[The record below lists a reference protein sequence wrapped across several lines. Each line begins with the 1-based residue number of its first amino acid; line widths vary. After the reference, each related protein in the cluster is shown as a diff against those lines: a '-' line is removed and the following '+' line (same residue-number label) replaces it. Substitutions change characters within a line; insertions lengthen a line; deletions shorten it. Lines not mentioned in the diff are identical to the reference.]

1 MSVTNVTCKIGDKEI
16 KFETGK
22 LALQAPGAVVVTS
35 GDTNVLVTTVA
46 NETVRE
52 GIDFFP
58 LTVDVEERM
67 YSAGKIPGG
76 FFRREGRQTEKA
88 ILACR
93 LIDRPL
99 RPSFKEGFRC
109 ETQIIATVLSV
120 DNENEYD
127 VLALNAASLGL
138 QLAGVPLDSP
148 IGAVRMSLINDNWV
162 PQASNTELEDSVFD
176 MVIAGN
182 LNEKGEVDIVMVE
195 AGASDNAFEKIDAGS
210 KAPSEELVADGID
223 SSKQFIS
230 ELIAAQAELVSKN
243 DVPVTDW
250 PLVEDFSKEL
260 KSDIEDSYK
269 SEVENITSITD
280 RKERSNKQSELE
292 EQVVEKYINEEED
305 NTKAIKLAFKSL
317 VKNVVRDRVISGG
330 ERLDGRSP
338 TDIREISAEIGLLPT
353 VHGSSLFLRGETQVL
368 NVTTLG
374 MGRLEQMLDTI
385 DTVTS
390 KRYMHH
396 YNFPPYS
403 TGEAYMMRGP
413 KRREIGHGALA
424 EKALVPVIP
433 TKIDF
438 PYTIR
443 VVSEAISSNGSTSQ
457 ASVCASSLSLMAA
470 GVPIREHVAGI
481 AMGLIS
487 KDENYVTLTDILGAE
502 DALGDMDFK
511 VAGTRNVITALQLD
525 MKIEGLPSDVLRKAL
540 NQAMDARHHILDIME
555 DTISTP
561 AESLSGN
568 APRLET
574 VELPKDKIGEVIG
587 PKGKNIRKIEEETG
601 VSVEIDD
608 DGILT
613 LGSTEEDSLAA
624 AKEMVML
631 IIDPPEVEVDTDYDG
646 EVVSVATYGAFI
658 NILPGRDGLLHIS
671 KFHSEKRVKNPEN
684 VLNIGDKIKVHVDS
698 IENGKVSLSLLED
711 LDIPEESIDTGGGN
725 RGNRDSRPRRND
737 RSGRGNSGRGNSGR
751 GNSDRGNRSSRQSDD
766 SSKRKRV
773 SFEDEFEKGI

>member
-1 MSVTNVTCKIGDKEI
+1 MSIDNVKVNIGNAEI
-16 KFETGK
+16 GFETGK
-22 LALQAPGAVVVTS
+22 LALQAPGSVVVTS
-35 GDTNVLVTTVA
+35 GDTTVLVTTVA
-46 NETVRE
+46 NKSVRD

-99 RPSFKEGFRC
+99 RPSFKDGFRC

-127 VLALNAASLGL
+127 ILALNAASLGL
-138 QLAGVPLDSP
+138 QLAGVPLESAV
-148 IGAVRMSLINDNWV
+148 GAVRMSLINDNWV
-162 PQASNTELEDSVFD
+162 VQATNTELEESVFD
-176 MVIAGN
+176 MVVAGS
-182 LNEKGEVDIVMVE
+182 LNPKGEIDIVMVE
-195 AGASDNAFEKIDAGS
+195 AGATDNAFNKIDEGS
-210 KAPSEELVADGID
+210 AAPSENIVADGID
-223 SSKQFIS
+223 MSKEFIS
-230 ELIAAQAELVSKN
+230 KLIEAQKELVAKR
-243 DVPVTDW
+243 DVPEVDW
-250 PLVEDFSKEL
+250 PIIEDYSEEL
-260 KSDIEDSYK
+260 KSQISEAFGSDIE
-269 SEVENITSITD
+269 TAMAITD
-280 RKERSNKQSELE
+280 RSERSEKQSELE
-292 EQVVEKYINEEED
+292 EQAVEKFLDEEDD
-305 NTKAIKLAFKSL
+305 NTKAIKLAFKSI
-317 VKNVVRDRVISGG
+317 VKNTVRDRVLSGG
-330 ERLDGRSP
+330 ARLDGRTP
-338 TDIREISAEIGLLPT
+338 TDIRNISAEINLLPT

-374 MGRLEQMLDTI
+374 MSRLEQMLDTI

-403 TGEAYMMRGP
+403 TGEAYPMRGP

-433 TKIDF
+433 PKVDF

-487 KDENYVTLTDILGAE
+487 KDDTYVTLTDILGAE

-525 MKIEGLPSDVLRKAL
+525 MKIEGLPADVLRKAL

-555 DTISTP
+555 DTIAEP

-574 VELPKDKIGEVIG
+574 IELPKDKIGEVIG
-587 PKGKNIRKIEEETG
+587 PKGKNIKKIEEETG
-601 VSVEIDD
+601 CSVEIDD

-613 LGSTEEDSLAA
+613 LGSTEEEAIAA
-624 AKEMVML
+624 GKEMVML
-631 IIDPPEVEVDTDYDG
+631 IIDPPEAEVGAEYDG

-658 NILPGRDGLLHIS
+658 NILPGRDGLLHVS
-671 KFHSEKRVKNPEN
+671 KFHSSKRVNNTEA
-684 VLNIGDKIKVHVDS
+684 VVSVGDKIKVNVDS
-698 IENGKVSLSLLED
+698 IENGKVSLSPVED
-711 LDIPEESIDTGGGN
+711 LEIPEEAEGGDSKNSRDRKPSRSRNGN
-725 RGNRDSRPRRND
+725 RNGRDKK
-737 RSGRGNSGRGNSGR
+737 
-751 GNSDRGNRSSRQSDD
+751 SDNGGKSSN
-766 SSKRKRV
+766 RKRV
-773 SFEDEFEKGI
+773 SFEDEFEKGL

>member
-67 YSAGKIPGG
+67 YAAGKIPGG

-182 LNEKGEVDIVMVE
+182 LNDKGEVDIVMVE

-243 DVPVTDW
+243 EVPVIDW
-250 PLVEDFSKEL
+250 PLIEDFSKEL

-305 NTKAIKLAFKSL
+305 NTKEIKLAFKSL

-433 TKIDF
+433 NKIDF

-540 NQAMDARHHILDIME
+540 SQAMDARHHILDIME
-555 DTISTP
+555 DTISEP

-725 RGNRDSRPRRND
+725 RGNRDSRPKRND
-737 RSGRGNSGRGNSGR
+737 RSGRGNSGK
-751 GNSDRGNRSSRQSDD
+751 GNRSSRQSND

>member
-1 MSVTNVTCKIGDKEI
+1 MSVTNVTCKIGEKEI

-35 GDTNVLVTTVA
+35 GETNVLVTTVA

-99 RPSFKEGFRC
+99 RPSFNDGFRC

-127 VLALNAASLGL
+127 VLSLNAASLGL

-148 IGAVRMSLINDNWV
+148 VGAVRMSLINDNWV
-162 PQASNTELEDSVFD
+162 VQATNSEMEESVFD

-182 LNEKGEVDIVMVE
+182 LNENNDVDIVMVE
-195 AGASDNAFEKIDAGS
+195 AGATETAFDKIDSGS
-210 KAPSEELVADGID
+210 TTPTEDIVADGID
-223 SSKQFIS
+223 KSKEYIS
-230 ELIAAQAELVSKN
+230 ELIKAQAELVSQN
-243 DVPVTDW
+243 EVPEIDW
-250 PLVEDFSKEL
+250 PLIEDYTPEL
-260 KSDIEDSYK
+260 LSELEESYKSDIET
-269 SEVENITSITD
+269 ITSITD
-280 RKERSNKQSELE
+280 RKERSTKQAELE
-292 EQVVEKYINEEED
+292 ESAVEKYLNEEED
-305 NTKAIKLAFKSL
+305 NSKAIKLAFKSI

-330 ERLDGRSP
+330 ARLDGRTP
-338 TDIREISAEIGLLPT
+338 TDIRNISAEIDLLPT

-433 TKIDF
+433 TKVDF

-487 KDENYVTLTDILGAE
+487 KEDNYVTLTDILGAE

-511 VAGTRNVITALQLD
+511 VAGTRNMITALQLD

-555 DTISTP
+555 DTIAEP

-574 VELPKDKIGEVIG
+574 IELPKDKIGEVIG
-587 PKGKNIRKIEEETG
+587 PKGKNIKKIEEETG
-601 VSVEIDD
+601 CSVEIDD

-613 LGSTEEDSLAA
+613 LGSTEEEAIAA
-624 AKEMVML
+624 GKEMVMM
-631 IIDPPEVEVDTDYDG
+631 IIDPPEAEVGAEYDG
-646 EVVSVATYGAFI
+646 EIVSVATYGAFV
-658 NILPGRDGLLHIS
+658 NILPGRDGLLHVS
-671 KFHSEKRVKNPEN
+671 KFHSSKRVNNTEA
-684 VLNIGDKIKVHVDS
+684 VVSVGDKVKVKVDS
-698 IENGKVSLSLLED
+698 IENGKVSLSPVED
-711 LDIPEESIDTGGGN
+711 LEVPDDAVGDGNNKSNDRRPPRNKSNNRNN
-725 RGNRDSRPRRND
+725 RGERKPKN
-737 RSGRGNSGRGNSGR
+737 GGK
-751 GNSDRGNRSSRQSDD
+751 SSN
-766 SSKRKRV
+766 RKRV
-773 SFEDEFEKGI
+773 SFEDEFEKGL

>member
-1 MSVTNVTCKIGDKEI
+1 MSIDNVKVNIGNSEI
-16 KFETGK
+16 AFETGK
-22 LALQAPGAVVVTS
+22 LAIQAPGSVVVTS

-46 NETVRE
+46 NKSVRD

-127 VLALNAASLGL
+127 ILALNAASLGL
-138 QLAGVPLDSP
+138 QLAGVPLESAV
-148 IGAVRMSLINDNWV
+148 GAVRMSLINDNWV
-162 PQASNTELEDSVFD
+162 VQATNSELEESVFD
-176 MVIAGN
+176 MVVAGS
-182 LNEKGEVDIVMVE
+182 LNSNGEVDIVMVE
-195 AGASDNAFEKIDAGS
+195 AGATDNALNKIDEGS
-210 KAPSEELVADGID
+210 TAPSENVVADGID
-223 SSKQFIS
+223 ASKEYIGK
-230 ELIAAQAELVSKN
+230 LIEAQKELVSKREI
-243 DVPVTDW
+243 PQIEW
-250 PLVEDFSKEL
+250 PIVEDYSEEL
-260 KSDIEDSYK
+260 KKQINDDLGSDIE
-269 SEVENITSITD
+269 TAMALTD
-280 RKERSNKQSELE
+280 RAERSEKQGQLE
-292 EQVVEKYINEEED
+292 EQAIEKYLNEDED
-305 NTKAIKLAFKSL
+305 NTKAIKLAFKSI
-317 VKNVVRDRVISGG
+317 VKNTVRDRVLSGG
-330 ERLDGRSP
+330 ARLDGRTP
-338 TDIREISAEIGLLPT
+338 TDIRNISAEIDLLPT

-374 MGRLEQMLDTI
+374 MSRLEQMLDTI

-403 TGEAYMMRGP
+403 TGEAYPMRGP

-424 EKALVPVIP
+424 EKALIPVIP
-433 TKIDF
+433 PKVDF

-470 GVPIREHVAGI
+470 GVPIKEHVAGI

-487 KDENYVTLTDILGAE
+487 KDDTYVTLTDILGAE

-525 MKIEGLPSDVLRKAL
+525 MKIEGLPADVLRKAL

-555 DTISTP
+555 DTISEP

-574 VELPKDKIGEVIG
+574 IELPKDKIGEVIG
-587 PKGKNIRKIEEETG
+587 PKGKNIKKIEEETG
-601 VSVEIDD
+601 CSVEIDD

-613 LGSTEEDSLAA
+613 LGSTEEEAIAA
-624 AKEMVML
+624 GKEMVML
-631 IIDPPEVEVDTDYDG
+631 IIDPPEAEVGAQYDG
-646 EVVSVATYGAFI
+646 EVVSVATYGAFV
-658 NILPGRDGLLHIS
+658 NILPGRDGLLHVS
-671 KFHSEKRVKNPEN
+671 KFHSSKRVNNTEA
-684 VLNIGDKIKVHVDS
+684 VVSVGDKIKVNVDS
-698 IENGKVSLSLLED
+698 IENGKVSLSPVED
-711 LDIPEESIDTGGGN
+711 LEIPEEAEGGDSKNSRDRKPSRSKNGN
-725 RGNRDSRPRRND
+725 RNGRDKKPGNN
-737 RSGRGNSGRGNSGR
+737 GK
-751 GNSDRGNRSSRQSDD
+751 SSN
-766 SSKRKRV
+766 RKRV
-773 SFEDEFEKGI
+773 SFEDEFEKGL

>member
-1 MSVTNVTCKIGDKEI
+1 MSVTNITCEIGDKTI

-22 LALQAPGAVVVTS
+22 LALQAPGAVVATS

-46 NETVRE
+46 NKTVRD

-67 YSAGKIPGG
+67 YAAGKIPGG

-99 RPSFKEGFRC
+99 RPSFADGFRC

-127 VLALNAASLGL
+127 ILSLNAASLGL
-138 QLAGVPLDSP
+138 QLAGVPLESP
-148 IGAVRMSLINDNWV
+148 VGAVRMSLINDNWV
-162 PQASNTELEDSVFD
+162 VQATNSEQEESIFD
-176 MVIAGN
+176 MVVAGK
-182 LNEKGEVDIVMVE
+182 LNANNEVDIVMVE
-195 AGASDNAFEKIDAGS
+195 AGATDNSFEKIDAGS
-210 KAPSEELVADGID
+210 VAPSENIVADGID
-223 SSKQFIS
+223 MSKDFIAT
-230 ELIAAQAELVSKN
+230 LINAQKELVAMN
-243 DVPVTDW
+243 DVPVVEW
-250 PLVEDFSKEL
+250 PLVEDYSTEL
-260 KSDIEDSYK
+260 KTSIDTAYQGKVE
-269 SEVENITSITD
+269 EVMAITD
-280 RKERSNKQSELE
+280 RSERSEKQSELQDMVLE
-292 EQVVEKYINEEED
+292 EFTNEEGN

-317 VKNVVRDRVISGG
+317 VKTVVRDRVIDGG
-330 ERLDGRSP
+330 PRLDGRTP
-338 TDIREISAEIGLLPT
+338 TDIRNISAEINLLPM

-374 MGRLEQMLDTI
+374 MSRLEQMLDTI

-424 EKALVPVIP
+424 EKAMIPVIP
-433 TKIDF
+433 VKVDF

-487 KDENYVTLTDILGAE
+487 KDDNYVTLTDILGAE

-511 VAGTRNVITALQLD
+511 VAGTRGVITALQLD

-540 NQAMDARHHILDIME
+540 TQAMDARHHILDIME
-555 DTISTP
+555 DAISEP
-561 AESLSGN
+561 ADKLSGN

-613 LGSTEEDSLAA
+613 LGSTEEEGLAA

-646 EVVSVATYGAFI
+646 EVVSIATYGAFI

-671 KFHSEKRVKNPEN
+671 KFHSEKRVSNPEN
-684 VLNIGDKIKVHVDS
+684 ILSAGDKIKVHVDS
-698 IENGKVSLSLLED
+698 IENGKISLSLLED
-711 LDIPEESIDTGGGN
+711 LEIPEESVDKGGSRKDSKRPDN
-725 RGNRDSRPRRND
+725 RRRND
-737 RSGRGNSGRGNSGR
+737 RPN
-751 GNSDRGNRSSRQSDD
+751 NRNRNDKPREEKPSND
-766 SSKRKRV
+766 SPKRKRV
-773 SFEDEFEKGI
+773 SFEDDFEKGI

>member
-1 MSVTNVTCKIGDKEI
+1 MSIDNVKVDIGKAEI
-16 KFETGK
+16 GFETGK
-22 LALQAPGAVVVTS
+22 LALQVPGSVVVTS
-35 GDTNVLVTTVA
+35 GDTTVLVTTVA
-46 NETVRE
+46 NKSVRD

-99 RPSFKEGFRC
+99 RPSFKDGFRC

-127 VLALNAASLGL
+127 ILALNAASLGL
-138 QLAGVPLDSP
+138 QLAGVPLESAV
-148 IGAVRMSLINDNWV
+148 GAVRMSLINDNWV
-162 PQASNTELEDSVFD
+162 VQATNSELEDSVFD
-176 MVIAGN
+176 MVVAGS
-182 LNEKGEVDIVMVE
+182 LNPKGEIDIVMVE
-195 AGASDNAFEKIDAGS
+195 AGATDNAFAKIDEGS
-210 KAPSEELVADGID
+210 AAPSENIVADGID
-223 SSKQFIS
+223 MSKEFIS
-230 ELIAAQAELVSKN
+230 KLIEAQKELVAKR
-243 DVPVTDW
+243 DVPEIDW
-250 PLVEDFSKEL
+250 PIIEDYSEEL
-260 KSDIEDSYK
+260 KSQISEAFGSDIE
-269 SEVENITSITD
+269 TAMAITD
-280 RKERSNKQSELE
+280 RAERSEKQSELQ
-292 EQVVEKYINEEED
+292 EQAVEKFLDEEDD
-305 NTKAIKLAFKSL
+305 NTKAIKLAFKSI
-317 VKNVVRDRVISGG
+317 VKNTVRDRVLSGG
-330 ERLDGRSP
+330 ARLDGRTP
-338 TDIREISAEIGLLPT
+338 TDIRNISAEINLLPT

-374 MGRLEQMLDTI
+374 MSRLEQMLDTI

-403 TGEAYMMRGP
+403 TGEAYPMRGP

-424 EKALVPVIP
+424 EKALVPVVP
-433 TKIDF
+433 PKVDF

-487 KDENYVTLTDILGAE
+487 KDDTYVTLTDILGAE

-525 MKIEGLPSDVLRKAL
+525 MKIEGLPADVLRKAL

-555 DTISTP
+555 DTIAEP

-574 VELPKDKIGEVIG
+574 IELPKDKIGEVIG
-587 PKGKNIRKIEEETG
+587 PKGKNIKKIEEETG
-601 VSVEIDD
+601 CSVEIDD

-613 LGSTEEDSLAA
+613 LGSTEEEAIAA
-624 AKEMVML
+624 GKEMVMM
-631 IIDPPEVEVDTDYDG
+631 IIDPPEAEVGAEYDG
-646 EVVSVATYGAFI
+646 EIVSVATYGAFV
-658 NILPGRDGLLHIS
+658 NILPGRDGLLHVS
-671 KFHSEKRVKNPEN
+671 KFHSSKRVNNTEA
-684 VLNIGDKIKVHVDS
+684 VVSVGDKVKVKVDS
-698 IENGKVSLSLLED
+698 IENGKVSLSPVED
-711 LDIPEESIDTGGGN
+711 LEVPDDAVGDGNNKSNDRRPPRNKSNNRNN
-725 RGNRDSRPRRND
+725 RGERKPKN
-737 RSGRGNSGRGNSGR
+737 GGK
-751 GNSDRGNRSSRQSDD
+751 SSN
-766 SSKRKRV
+766 RKRV
-773 SFEDEFEKGI
+773 SFEDEFEKGL

>member
-1 MSVTNVTCKIGDKEI
+1 MSIDNVKVNIGNAEI
-16 KFETGK
+16 GFETGK
-22 LALQAPGAVVVTS
+22 LALQAPGSVVVTS
-35 GDTNVLVTTVA
+35 GDTTVLVTTVA
-46 NETVRE
+46 NKSVRD

-99 RPSFKEGFRC
+99 RPSFKDGFRC

-127 VLALNAASLGL
+127 ILALNAASLGL
-138 QLAGVPLDSP
+138 QLAGVPLESAV
-148 IGAVRMSLINDNWV
+148 GAVRMSLINDNWV
-162 PQASNTELEDSVFD
+162 VQATNTELEESVFD
-176 MVIAGN
+176 MVVAGS
-182 LNEKGEVDIVMVE
+182 LNPKGEIDIVMVE
-195 AGASDNAFEKIDAGS
+195 AGATDNAFNKIDEGS
-210 KAPSEELVADGID
+210 AAPSENIVADGID
-223 SSKQFIS
+223 MSKEFIAK
-230 ELIAAQAELVSKN
+230 LIEAQKELVAKR
-243 DVPVTDW
+243 DVPEIDW
-250 PLVEDFSKEL
+250 PIVEDYSEEL
-260 KSDIEDSYK
+260 KSQISEAFGSDIEAAMAL
-269 SEVENITSITD
+269 TD
-280 RKERSNKQSELE
+280 RAERSEKQSELQE
-292 EQVVEKYINEEED
+292 LAVEKFLDEEDD
-305 NTKAIKLAFKSL
+305 NTKAIKLAFKSI
-317 VKNVVRDRVISGG
+317 VKNTVRDRVLSGG
-330 ERLDGRSP
+330 ARLDGRTP
-338 TDIREISAEIGLLPT
+338 TDIRNISAEINLLPT

-374 MGRLEQMLDTI
+374 MSRLEQMLDTI

-403 TGEAYMMRGP
+403 TGEAYPMRGP

-433 TKIDF
+433 PKVDF

-487 KDENYVTLTDILGAE
+487 KDDTYVTLTDILGAE

-525 MKIEGLPSDVLRKAL
+525 MKIEGLPADVLRKAL

-555 DTISTP
+555 DTIAEP

-574 VELPKDKIGEVIG
+574 IELPKDKIGEVIG
-587 PKGKNIRKIEEETG
+587 PKGKNIKKIEEETG
-601 VSVEIDD
+601 CSVEIDD

-613 LGSTEEDSLAA
+613 LGSTEEEAIAA
-624 AKEMVML
+624 GKEMVML
-631 IIDPPEVEVDTDYDG
+631 IIDPPEAEVGAEYDG
-646 EVVSVATYGAFI
+646 EVVSVATYGAFV
-658 NILPGRDGLLHIS
+658 NILPGRDGLLHVS
-671 KFHSEKRVKNPEN
+671 KFHSTKRVNNTES
-684 VLNIGDKIKVHVDS
+684 VVTVGDKIKVKVDS
-698 IENGKVSLSLLED
+698 IENGKVSLSPVED
-711 LDIPEESIDTGGGN
+711 LDVPDDAVSEGNNKSNDRRPPRNRSNNRNN
-725 RGNRDSRPRRND
+725 RGERN
-737 RSGRGNSGRGNSGR
+737 SKNSGK
-751 GNSDRGNRSSRQSDD
+751 SSN
-766 SSKRKRV
+766 RKRV
-773 SFEDEFEKGI
+773 SFEDDFEKGL

>member
-1 MSVTNVTCKIGDKEI
+1 MSIDNVKVNIGNAEI
-16 KFETGK
+16 GFETGK
-22 LALQAPGAVVVTS
+22 LALQAPGSVVVTS
-35 GDTNVLVTTVA
+35 GDTTVLVTTVA
-46 NETVRE
+46 NKSVRD

-99 RPSFKEGFRC
+99 RPSFKDGFRC

-127 VLALNAASLGL
+127 ILALNAASLGL
-138 QLAGVPLDSP
+138 QLAGVPLESAV
-148 IGAVRMSLINDNWV
+148 GAVRMSLINDNWV
-162 PQASNTELEDSVFD
+162 VQATNTELEESVFD
-176 MVIAGN
+176 MVVAGS
-182 LNEKGEVDIVMVE
+182 LNPKGEIDIVMVE
-195 AGASDNAFEKIDAGS
+195 AGATDNAFNKIDEGS
-210 KAPSEELVADGID
+210 AAPSENIVADGID
-223 SSKQFIS
+223 MSKEFIAK
-230 ELIAAQAELVSKN
+230 LIEAQKELVAKR
-243 DVPVTDW
+243 DVPEIDW
-250 PLVEDFSKEL
+250 PIIEDYSEEL
-260 KSDIEDSYK
+260 KSQISEAFGSDIEAAMA
-269 SEVENITSITD
+269 ITD
-280 RKERSNKQSELE
+280 RAERSEKQSELQ
-292 EQVVEKYINEEED
+292 EQAVEKFLDEEDD
-305 NTKAIKLAFKSL
+305 NTKAIKLAFKSI
-317 VKNVVRDRVISGG
+317 VKNTVRDRVLSGG
-330 ERLDGRSP
+330 ARLDGRTP
-338 TDIREISAEIGLLPT
+338 TDIRNISAEINLLPT

-374 MGRLEQMLDTI
+374 MSRLEQMLDTI

-403 TGEAYMMRGP
+403 TGEAYPMRGP

-424 EKALVPVIP
+424 EKALVPVVP
-433 TKIDF
+433 PKVDF

-487 KDENYVTLTDILGAE
+487 KDDTYVTLTDILGAE

-525 MKIEGLPSDVLRKAL
+525 MKIEGLPADVLRKAL

-555 DTISTP
+555 DTIAEP

-574 VELPKDKIGEVIG
+574 IELPKDKIGEVIG
-587 PKGKNIRKIEEETG
+587 PKGKNIKKIEEETG
-601 VSVEIDD
+601 CSVEIDD

-613 LGSTEEDSLAA
+613 LGSTEEEAIAA
-624 AKEMVML
+624 GKEMVMM
-631 IIDPPEVEVDTDYDG
+631 IIDPPEAEVGAEYDG
-646 EVVSVATYGAFI
+646 EIVSVATYGAFV
-658 NILPGRDGLLHIS
+658 NILPGRDGLLHVS
-671 KFHSEKRVKNPEN
+671 KFHSSKRVNNTEA
-684 VLNIGDKIKVHVDS
+684 VVSVGDKVKVKVDS
-698 IENGKVSLSLLED
+698 IENGKVSLSPVED
-711 LDIPEESIDTGGGN
+711 LEVPDDAVGDGNNKSNDRRPPRNKSNNRNN
-725 RGNRDSRPRRND
+725 RGERKPKN
-737 RSGRGNSGRGNSGR
+737 GGK
-751 GNSDRGNRSSRQSDD
+751 SSN
-766 SSKRKRV
+766 RKRV
-773 SFEDEFEKGI
+773 SFEDEFEKGL

>member
-1 MSVTNVTCKIGDKEI
+1 MSIDNVKVDIGKAEI
-16 KFETGK
+16 GFETGK
-22 LALQAPGAVVVTS
+22 LALQAPGSVVVTS
-35 GDTNVLVTTVA
+35 GDTTVLVTTVA
-46 NETVRE
+46 NKSVRD

-99 RPSFKEGFRC
+99 RPSFKDGFRC

-127 VLALNAASLGL
+127 ILALNAASLGL
-138 QLAGVPLDSP
+138 QLAGVPLESAV
-148 IGAVRMSLINDNWV
+148 GAVRMSLINDNWV
-162 PQASNTELEDSVFD
+162 VQATNSELEDSVFD
-176 MVIAGN
+176 MVVAGS
-182 LNEKGEVDIVMVE
+182 LNPKGEIDIVMVE
-195 AGASDNAFEKIDAGS
+195 AGATDNAFAKIDEGS
-210 KAPSEELVADGID
+210 AAPSENIVADGID
-223 SSKQFIS
+223 MSKEFIS
-230 ELIAAQAELVSKN
+230 KLIEAQKELVAKR
-243 DVPVTDW
+243 DVPEIDW
-250 PLVEDFSKEL
+250 PIIEDYSEEL
-260 KSDIEDSYK
+260 KSQISEAFGSDIE
-269 SEVENITSITD
+269 TAMAITD
-280 RKERSNKQSELE
+280 RSERSEKQSELQ
-292 EQVVEKYINEEED
+292 EQAVEKFLDEEDD
-305 NTKAIKLAFKSL
+305 NTKAIKLAFKSI
-317 VKNVVRDRVISGG
+317 VKNTVRDRVLSGG
-330 ERLDGRSP
+330 ARLDGRTP
-338 TDIREISAEIGLLPT
+338 TDIRNISAEINLLPT

-374 MGRLEQMLDTI
+374 MSRLEQMLDTI

-403 TGEAYMMRGP
+403 TGEAYPMRGP

-424 EKALVPVIP
+424 EKALVPVVP
-433 TKIDF
+433 PKVDF

-487 KDENYVTLTDILGAE
+487 KDDTYVTLTDILGAE

-525 MKIEGLPSDVLRKAL
+525 MKIEGLPADVLRKAL

-555 DTISTP
+555 DTIAEP

-574 VELPKDKIGEVIG
+574 IELPKDKIGEVIG
-587 PKGKNIRKIEEETG
+587 PKGKNIKKIEEETG
-601 VSVEIDD
+601 CSVEIDD

-613 LGSTEEDSLAA
+613 LGSTE
-624 AKEMVML
+624 V
-631 IIDPPEVEVDTDYDG
+631 
-646 EVVSVATYGAFI
+646 
-658 NILPGRDGLLHIS
+658 
-671 KFHSEKRVKNPEN
+671 
-684 VLNIGDKIKVHVDS
+684 
-698 IENGKVSLSLLED
+698 
-711 LDIPEESIDTGGGN
+711 
-725 RGNRDSRPRRND
+725 
-737 RSGRGNSGRGNSGR
+737 RSYSCW
-751 GNSDRGNRSSRQSDD
+751 
-766 SSKRKRV
+766 
-773 SFEDEFEKGI
+773 

>member
-1 MSVTNVTCKIGDKEI
+1 MSIDNVKVSIGNSEI
-16 KFETGK
+16 AFETGK
-22 LALQAPGAVVVTS
+22 LALQAPGSVVVTS
-35 GDTNVLVTTVA
+35 GETNVLVTTVS
-46 NETVRE
+46 NKSVRE

-99 RPSFKEGFRC
+99 RPSFKDGFRC

-127 VLALNAASLGL
+127 ILALNAASLGL
-138 QLAGVPLDSP
+138 QLAGVPLESAV
-148 IGAVRMSLINDNWV
+148 GAVRMSLINDNWV
-162 PQASNTELEDSVFD
+162 VQATNTEIEDSVFD
-176 MVIAGN
+176 MVVAGS
-182 LNEKGEVDIVMVE
+182 LNTKGEVDIVMVE
-195 AGASDNAFEKIDAGS
+195 AGASDDAFEKIDNGS
-210 KAPSEELVADGID
+210 TAPSENTVADGID
-223 SSKQFIS
+223 LSKEYILK
-230 ELIAAQAELVSKN
+230 LIEAQKELVSKR
-243 DVPVTDW
+243 DIPVVDW
-250 PLVEDFSKEL
+250 PIVEDYSEEL
-260 KSDIEDSYK
+260 KNKITDEY
-269 SEVENITSITD
+269 SEKVDSITALTD
-280 RKERSNKQSELE
+280 RSERSEKQSELE
-292 EQVVEKYINEEED
+292 EEVIEKFLDDETD

-317 VKNVVRDRVISGG
+317 VKSTIRNRVLTGG
-330 ERLDGRSP
+330 PRLDGRTP
-338 TDIREISAEIGLLPT
+338 TDIRNISAEIDLLPT

-374 MGRLEQMLDTI
+374 MSRLEQMLDTI

-403 TGEAYMMRGP
+403 TGEAYPMRGP

-433 TKIDF
+433 PKIDF

-487 KDENYVTLTDILGAE
+487 KDDTYVTLTDILGAE

-525 MKIEGLPSDVLRKAL
+525 MKIEGLPSDVLRGAL

-555 DTISTP
+555 DTIAEP
-561 AESLSGN
+561 AENLSGN

-574 VELPKDKIGEVIG
+574 IELPKDKIGEVIG

-601 VSVEIDD
+601 CSVEIDD

-613 LGSTEEDSLAA
+613 LGSTEEDAIAA
-624 AKEMVML
+624 GKEMVML
-631 IIDPPEVEVDTDYDG
+631 IIDPPEAEVGAEYDG
-646 EVVSVATYGAFI
+646 EVVSVATYGAFV
-658 NILPGRDGLLHIS
+658 NILPGRDGLLHVS
-671 KFHSEKRVKNPEN
+671 KFHSSKRVNNTEAVVKN
-684 VLNIGDKIKVHVDS
+684 GDKIKVKVDS
-698 IENGKVSLSLLED
+698 IENGKVSLSPVED
-711 LDIPEESIDTGGGN
+711 LDVPDEAVGESKGKSGDRKPSKPRNGN
-725 RGNRDSRPRRND
+725 RN
-737 RSGRGNSGRGNSGR
+737 
-751 GNSDRGNRSSRQSDD
+751 NRSDKKPENNNK
-766 SSKRKRV
+766 SSNRKRV
-773 SFEDEFEKGI
+773 SFEDEFEKGL

>member
-1 MSVTNVTCKIGDKEI
+1 MSIDNVKVDIGKAEI
-16 KFETGK
+16 GFETGK
-22 LALQAPGAVVVTS
+22 LALQAPGSVVVTS
-35 GDTNVLVTTVA
+35 GDTTVLVTTVA
-46 NETVRE
+46 NKSVRD

-99 RPSFKEGFRC
+99 RPSFKDGFRC

-127 VLALNAASLGL
+127 ILALNAASLGL
-138 QLAGVPLDSP
+138 QLAGVPLESAV
-148 IGAVRMSLINDNWV
+148 GAVRMSLINDNWV
-162 PQASNTELEDSVFD
+162 VQATNSELEDSVFD
-176 MVIAGN
+176 MVVAGS
-182 LNEKGEVDIVMVE
+182 LNPKGEIDIVMVE
-195 AGASDNAFEKIDAGS
+195 AGATDNAFAKIDEGS
-210 KAPSEELVADGID
+210 AAPSENIVADGID
-223 SSKQFIS
+223 MSKEFIAK
-230 ELIAAQAELVSKN
+230 LIEAQKELVAKR
-243 DVPVTDW
+243 DVPEIDW
-250 PLVEDFSKEL
+250 PIIEDYSEEL
-260 KSDIEDSYK
+260 KSQISEAFGSDIE
-269 SEVENITSITD
+269 TAMAITD
-280 RKERSNKQSELE
+280 RAERSEKQSELQE
-292 EQVVEKYINEEED
+292 LAVEKFLDEEDD
-305 NTKAIKLAFKSL
+305 NTKAIKLAFKSI
-317 VKNVVRDRVISGG
+317 VKNTVRDRVLSGG
-330 ERLDGRSP
+330 ARLDGRTP
-338 TDIREISAEIGLLPT
+338 TDIRNISAEINLLPT

-374 MGRLEQMLDTI
+374 MSRLEQMLDTI

-403 TGEAYMMRGP
+403 TGEAYPMRGP

-424 EKALVPVIP
+424 EKALVPVVP
-433 TKIDF
+433 PKVDF

-487 KDENYVTLTDILGAE
+487 KDDTYVTLTDILGAE

-525 MKIEGLPSDVLRKAL
+525 MKIEGLPADVLRKAL

-555 DTISTP
+555 DTIAEP

-574 VELPKDKIGEVIG
+574 IELPKDKIGEVIG
-587 PKGKNIRKIEEETG
+587 PKGKNIKKIEEETG
-601 VSVEIDD
+601 CSVEIDD

-613 LGSTEEDSLAA
+613 LGSTEEEAIAA
-624 AKEMVML
+624 GKEMVMM
-631 IIDPPEVEVDTDYDG
+631 IIDPPEAEVGAEYDG
-646 EVVSVATYGAFI
+646 EIVSVATYGAFV
-658 NILPGRDGLLHIS
+658 NILPGRDGLLHVS
-671 KFHSEKRVKNPEN
+671 KFHSSKRVNNTEA
-684 VLNIGDKIKVHVDS
+684 VVSVGDKVKVKVDS
-698 IENGKVSLSLLED
+698 IENGKVSLSPVED
-711 LDIPEESIDTGGGN
+711 LEVPDDAVGDGN
-725 RGNRDSRPRRND
+725 NKSND
-737 RSGRGNSGRGNSGR
+737 RRPLRNKSNNRNKRGERKPKNGGK
-751 GNSDRGNRSSRQSDD
+751 SSN
-766 SSKRKRV
+766 RKRV
-773 SFEDEFEKGI
+773 SFEDEFEKGL

>member
-1 MSVTNVTCKIGDKEI
+1 MSIDNVKVDIGKAEI
-16 KFETGK
+16 GFETGK
-22 LALQAPGAVVVTS
+22 LALQAPGSVVVTS
-35 GDTNVLVTTVA
+35 GDTTVLVTTVA
-46 NETVRE
+46 NKSVRD

-99 RPSFKEGFRC
+99 RPSFKDGFRC

-127 VLALNAASLGL
+127 ILALNAASLGL
-138 QLAGVPLDSP
+138 QLAGVPLESAV
-148 IGAVRMSLINDNWV
+148 GAVRMSLINDNWV
-162 PQASNTELEDSVFD
+162 VQATNSELEDSVFD
-176 MVIAGN
+176 MVVAGS
-182 LNEKGEVDIVMVE
+182 LNPKGEIDIVMVE
-195 AGASDNAFEKIDAGS
+195 AGATDNAFAKIDEGS
-210 KAPSEELVADGID
+210 AAPSENIVADGID
-223 SSKQFIS
+223 MSKEFIS
-230 ELIAAQAELVSKN
+230 KLIEAQKELVAKR
-243 DVPVTDW
+243 DLPEIDW
-250 PLVEDFSKEL
+250 PIIEDYSEEL
-260 KSDIEDSYK
+260 KSQISEAFGSDIEAAMA
-269 SEVENITSITD
+269 ITD
-280 RKERSNKQSELE
+280 RAERSEKQSELQ
-292 EQVVEKYINEEED
+292 EQAVEKFLDEEDD
-305 NTKAIKLAFKSL
+305 NTKAIKLAFKSI
-317 VKNVVRDRVISGG
+317 VKNTVRDRVLSGG
-330 ERLDGRSP
+330 ARLDGRTP
-338 TDIREISAEIGLLPT
+338 TDIRNISAEINLLPT

-374 MGRLEQMLDTI
+374 MSRLEQMLDTI

-403 TGEAYMMRGP
+403 TGEAYPMRGP

-424 EKALVPVIP
+424 EKALVPVVP
-433 TKIDF
+433 PKVDF

-487 KDENYVTLTDILGAE
+487 KDDTYVTLTDILGAE

-525 MKIEGLPSDVLRKAL
+525 MKIEGLPADVLRKAL

-555 DTISTP
+555 DTIAEP

-574 VELPKDKIGEVIG
+574 IELPKDKIGEVIG
-587 PKGKNIRKIEEETG
+587 PKGKNIKKIEEETG
-601 VSVEIDD
+601 CSVEIDD

-613 LGSTEEDSLAA
+613 LGSTEEEAIAA
-624 AKEMVML
+624 GKEMVMM
-631 IIDPPEVEVDTDYDG
+631 IIDPPEAEVGAEYDG
-646 EVVSVATYGAFI
+646 EIVSVATYGAFV
-658 NILPGRDGLLHIS
+658 NILPGRDGLLHVS
-671 KFHSEKRVKNPEN
+671 KFHSSKRVNNTEA
-684 VLNIGDKIKVHVDS
+684 VVSVGDKVKVKVDS
-698 IENGKVSLSLLED
+698 IENGKVSLSPVED
-711 LDIPEESIDTGGGN
+711 LEVPDDAVGDGNNKSNDRRPPRNKSNNRNN
-725 RGNRDSRPRRND
+725 RGERKPKN
-737 RSGRGNSGRGNSGR
+737 GGK
-751 GNSDRGNRSSRQSDD
+751 SSN
-766 SSKRKRV
+766 RKRV
-773 SFEDEFEKGI
+773 SFEDEFEKGL

>member
-1 MSVTNVTCKIGDKEI
+1 MSIDNVKVDIGKAEI
-16 KFETGK
+16 GFETGK
-22 LALQAPGAVVVTS
+22 LALQAPGSVVVTS
-35 GDTNVLVTTVA
+35 GDTTVLVTTVA
-46 NETVRE
+46 NKSVRD

-99 RPSFKEGFRC
+99 RPSFKDGFRC

-127 VLALNAASLGL
+127 ILALNAASLGL
-138 QLAGVPLDSP
+138 QLAGVPLESAV
-148 IGAVRMSLINDNWV
+148 GAVRMSLINDNWV
-162 PQASNTELEDSVFD
+162 VQATNSELEDSVFD
-176 MVIAGN
+176 MVVAGS
-182 LNEKGEVDIVMVE
+182 LNPKGEIDIVMVE
-195 AGASDNAFEKIDAGS
+195 AGATDNAFAKIDEGS
-210 KAPSEELVADGID
+210 AAPSENIVADGID
-223 SSKQFIS
+223 MSKEFIS
-230 ELIAAQAELVSKN
+230 KLIEAQQELVAKR
-243 DVPVTDW
+243 DVPEIDW
-250 PLVEDFSKEL
+250 PIIEDYSEEL
-260 KSDIEDSYK
+260 KSQISEAFGSDIE
-269 SEVENITSITD
+269 TAMAITD
-280 RKERSNKQSELE
+280 RAERSEKQSELQ
-292 EQVVEKYINEEED
+292 EQAVEKFLDEEDD
-305 NTKAIKLAFKSL
+305 NTKAIKLAFKSI
-317 VKNVVRDRVISGG
+317 VKNTVRDRVLSGG
-330 ERLDGRSP
+330 ARLDGRTP
-338 TDIREISAEIGLLPT
+338 TDIRNISAEINLLPT

-374 MGRLEQMLDTI
+374 MSRLEQMLDTI

-403 TGEAYMMRGP
+403 TGEAYPMRGP

-424 EKALVPVIP
+424 EKALVPVVP
-433 TKIDF
+433 PKVDF

-487 KDENYVTLTDILGAE
+487 KDDTYVTLTDILGAE

-525 MKIEGLPSDVLRKAL
+525 MKIEGLPADVLRKAL

-555 DTISTP
+555 DTIAEP

-574 VELPKDKIGEVIG
+574 IELPKDKIGEVIG
-587 PKGKNIRKIEEETG
+587 PKGKNIKKIEEETG
-601 VSVEIDD
+601 CSVEIDD

-613 LGSTEEDSLAA
+613 LGSTEEEAIAA
-624 AKEMVML
+624 GKEMVMM
-631 IIDPPEVEVDTDYDG
+631 IIDPPEAEVGAEYDG
-646 EVVSVATYGAFI
+646 EIVSVATYGAFV
-658 NILPGRDGLLHIS
+658 NILPGRDGLLHVS
-671 KFHSEKRVKNPEN
+671 KFHSSKRVNNTEA
-684 VLNIGDKIKVHVDS
+684 VVSVGDKVKVKVDS
-698 IENGKVSLSLLED
+698 IENGKVSLSPVED
-711 LDIPEESIDTGGGN
+711 LEVPDDAVGDGNNKSNDRRPPRNKSNNRNN
-725 RGNRDSRPRRND
+725 RGERKPKN
-737 RSGRGNSGRGNSGR
+737 GGK
-751 GNSDRGNRSSRQSDD
+751 SSN
-766 SSKRKRV
+766 RKRV
-773 SFEDEFEKGI
+773 SFEDEFEKGL

>member
-1 MSVTNVTCKIGDKEI
+1 MSIDNVKVNIGNAEI
-16 KFETGK
+16 GFETGK
-22 LALQAPGAVVVTS
+22 LALQAPGSAVVTS
-35 GDTNVLVTTVA
+35 GDTTVLVTTVA
-46 NETVRE
+46 NKSVRD

-99 RPSFKEGFRC
+99 RPSFKDGFRC

-127 VLALNAASLGL
+127 ILALNAASLGL
-138 QLAGVPLDSP
+138 QLAGVPLESAV
-148 IGAVRMSLINDNWV
+148 GAVRMSLINDNWV
-162 PQASNTELEDSVFD
+162 VQATNTELEESVFD
-176 MVIAGN
+176 MVVAGS
-182 LNEKGEVDIVMVE
+182 LNPKGEIDIVMVE
-195 AGASDNAFEKIDAGS
+195 AGATDNAFNKIDEGS
-210 KAPSEELVADGID
+210 AAPSENIVADGID
-223 SSKQFIS
+223 MSKEFIAK
-230 ELIAAQAELVSKN
+230 LIEAQKELVAKR
-243 DVPVTDW
+243 DVPEIDW
-250 PLVEDFSKEL
+250 PIVEDYSEEL
-260 KSDIEDSYK
+260 KSQISEAFGSDIEAAMAL
-269 SEVENITSITD
+269 TD
-280 RKERSNKQSELE
+280 RAERSEKQSELQE
-292 EQVVEKYINEEED
+292 LAVEKFLDEEDD
-305 NTKAIKLAFKSL
+305 NTKAIKLAFKSI
-317 VKNVVRDRVISGG
+317 VKNTVRDRVLSGG
-330 ERLDGRSP
+330 ARLDGRTP
-338 TDIREISAEIGLLPT
+338 TDIRNISAEINLLPT

-374 MGRLEQMLDTI
+374 MSRLEQMLDTI

-403 TGEAYMMRGP
+403 TGEAYPMRGP

-433 TKIDF
+433 PKVDF

-487 KDENYVTLTDILGAE
+487 KDETYVTLTDILGAE

-525 MKIEGLPSDVLRKAL
+525 MKIEGLPADVLRKAL

-555 DTISTP
+555 DTIAEP

-574 VELPKDKIGEVIG
+574 IELPKDKIGEVIG
-587 PKGKNIRKIEEETG
+587 PKGKNIKKIEEETG
-601 VSVEIDD
+601 CSVEIDD

-613 LGSTEEDSLAA
+613 LGSTEEEAIAA
-624 AKEMVML
+624 GKEMVML
-631 IIDPPEVEVDTDYDG
+631 IIDPPEAEVGAEYDG
-646 EVVSVATYGAFI
+646 EVVSVATYGAFV
-658 NILPGRDGLLHIS
+658 NILPGRDGLLHVS
-671 KFHSEKRVKNPEN
+671 KFHSTKRVNNTES
-684 VLNIGDKIKVHVDS
+684 VVTVGDKIKVKVDS
-698 IENGKVSLSLLED
+698 IENGKVSLSPVED
-711 LDIPEESIDTGGGN
+711 LDVPDDAVSESNNKSNDRRPPRNRSNNRNN
-725 RGNRDSRPRRND
+725 RGERN
-737 RSGRGNSGRGNSGR
+737 SKNSGK
-751 GNSDRGNRSSRQSDD
+751 SSN
-766 SSKRKRV
+766 RKRV
-773 SFEDEFEKGI
+773 SFEDDFEKGL

>member
-1 MSVTNVTCKIGDKEI
+1 MSIDNVKVDIGKAEI
-16 KFETGK
+16 GFETGK
-22 LALQAPGAVVVTS
+22 LALQAPGSVVVTS
-35 GDTNVLVTTVA
+35 GDTTVLVTTVA
-46 NETVRE
+46 NKSVRD

-99 RPSFKEGFRC
+99 RPSFKDGFRC

-127 VLALNAASLGL
+127 ILALNAASLGL
-138 QLAGVPLDSP
+138 QLAGVPLESAV
-148 IGAVRMSLINDNWV
+148 GAVRMSLINDNWV
-162 PQASNTELEDSVFD
+162 VQATNSELEDSVFD
-176 MVIAGN
+176 MVVAGS
-182 LNEKGEVDIVMVE
+182 LNPKGEIDIVMVE
-195 AGASDNAFEKIDAGS
+195 AGATDNAFAKIDEGS
-210 KAPSEELVADGID
+210 AAPSENIVADGID
-223 SSKQFIS
+223 MSKEFIAK
-230 ELIAAQAELVSKN
+230 LIEAQKELVAKR
-243 DVPVTDW
+243 DVPEIDW
-250 PLVEDFSKEL
+250 PIIEDYSEEL
-260 KSDIEDSYK
+260 KSQISEAFGSDIEAAM
-269 SEVENITSITD
+269 VITD
-280 RKERSNKQSELE
+280 RAERSEKQSELQ
-292 EQVVEKYINEEED
+292 EQAVEKFLDEEDD
-305 NTKAIKLAFKSL
+305 NTKAIKLAFKSI
-317 VKNVVRDRVISGG
+317 VKNTVRDRVLSGG
-330 ERLDGRSP
+330 ARLDGRTP
-338 TDIREISAEIGLLPT
+338 TDIRNISAEINLLPT

-374 MGRLEQMLDTI
+374 MSRLEQMLDTI

-403 TGEAYMMRGP
+403 TGEAYPMRGP

-433 TKIDF
+433 PKVDF

-487 KDENYVTLTDILGAE
+487 KDDTYVTLTDILGAE

-525 MKIEGLPSDVLRKAL
+525 MKIEGLPADVLREAL

-555 DTISTP
+555 DTIAEP

-574 VELPKDKIGEVIG
+574 IELPKDKIGEVIG
-587 PKGKNIRKIEEETG
+587 PKGKNIKKIEEETG
-601 VSVEIDD
+601 CSVEIDD

-613 LGSTEEDSLAA
+613 LGSTEEEALAA
-624 AKEMVML
+624 GKEMVML
-631 IIDPPEVEVDTDYDG
+631 IIDPPEAEVGAEYDG

-658 NILPGRDGLLHIS
+658 NILPGRDGLLHVS
-671 KFHSEKRVKNPEN
+671 RFHSSKRVNNTEA
-684 VLNIGDKIKVHVDS
+684 VVSVGDKFKVTVDS
-698 IENGKVSLSLLED
+698 IENGKVSLSPVED
-711 LDIPEESIDTGGGN
+711 LEIPEEAEGGDSKNSRDRKPSRSRNGN
-725 RGNRDSRPRRND
+725 RNGRDKK
-737 RSGRGNSGRGNSGR
+737 
-751 GNSDRGNRSSRQSDD
+751 SDNGGKSSN
-766 SSKRKRV
+766 RKRV
-773 SFEDEFEKGI
+773 SFEDEFEKGL

>member
-1 MSVTNVTCKIGDKEI
+1 MSIDNVKVDIGKAEI
-16 KFETGK
+16 GFETGK
-22 LALQAPGAVVVTS
+22 LALQAPGSVVVTS
-35 GDTNVLVTTVA
+35 GDTTVLVTTVA
-46 NETVRE
+46 NKSVRD

-99 RPSFKEGFRC
+99 RPSFKDGFRC

-127 VLALNAASLGL
+127 ILALNAASLGL
-138 QLAGVPLDSP
+138 QLAGVPLESAV
-148 IGAVRMSLINDNWV
+148 GAVRMSLINDNWV
-162 PQASNTELEDSVFD
+162 VQATNSELEDSVFD
-176 MVIAGN
+176 MVVAGS
-182 LNEKGEVDIVMVE
+182 LNPKGEIDIVMVE
-195 AGASDNAFEKIDAGS
+195 AGATDNAFAKIDEGS
-210 KAPSEELVADGID
+210 AAPSENIVADGID
-223 SSKQFIS
+223 MSKEFIS
-230 ELIAAQAELVSKN
+230 KLIEAQKELVAMR
-243 DVPVTDW
+243 DVPEIDW
-250 PLVEDFSKEL
+250 PIIEDYSEEL
-260 KSDIEDSYK
+260 KSQISEAFGSDIEAAMA
-269 SEVENITSITD
+269 ITD
-280 RKERSNKQSELE
+280 RAERSEKQSELQ
-292 EQVVEKYINEEED
+292 EQAVEKFLDEEDD
-305 NTKAIKLAFKSL
+305 NTKAIKLAFKSI
-317 VKNVVRDRVISGG
+317 VKNTVRDRVLSGG
-330 ERLDGRSP
+330 ARLDGRTP
-338 TDIREISAEIGLLPT
+338 TDIRNISAEINLLPT

-374 MGRLEQMLDTI
+374 MSRLEQMLDTI

-403 TGEAYMMRGP
+403 TGEAYPMRGP

-424 EKALVPVIP
+424 EKALVPVVP
-433 TKIDF
+433 PKVDF

-487 KDENYVTLTDILGAE
+487 KDDTYVTLTDILGAE

-525 MKIEGLPSDVLRKAL
+525 MKIEGLPADVLRKAL

-555 DTISTP
+555 DTIAEP

-574 VELPKDKIGEVIG
+574 IELPKDKIGEVIG
-587 PKGKNIRKIEEETG
+587 PKGKNIKKIEEETG
-601 VSVEIDD
+601 CSVEIDD

-613 LGSTEEDSLAA
+613 LGSTEEEAIAA
-624 AKEMVML
+624 GKEMVMM
-631 IIDPPEVEVDTDYDG
+631 IIDPPEAEVGAEYDG
-646 EVVSVATYGAFI
+646 EIVSVATYGAFV
-658 NILPGRDGLLHIS
+658 NILPGRDGLLHVS
-671 KFHSEKRVKNPEN
+671 KFHSSKRVNNTEA
-684 VLNIGDKIKVHVDS
+684 VVSVGDKVKVKVDS
-698 IENGKVSLSLLED
+698 IENGKVSLSPVED
-711 LDIPEESIDTGGGN
+711 LEVPDDAVGDGNNKSNDRRPPRNKSNNRNN
-725 RGNRDSRPRRND
+725 RGERKPKN
-737 RSGRGNSGRGNSGR
+737 GGK
-751 GNSDRGNRSSRQSDD
+751 SSN
-766 SSKRKRV
+766 RKRV
-773 SFEDEFEKGI
+773 SFEDEFEKGL

>member
-1 MSVTNVTCKIGDKEI
+1 MSIDNVKVSIGNAEI
-16 KFETGK
+16 GFETGK
-22 LALQAPGAVVVTS
+22 LALQAPGSVVVTS
-35 GDTNVLVTTVA
+35 GETTVLVTTVA
-46 NETVRE
+46 NKTVRD

-99 RPSFKEGFRC
+99 RPSFKDGFRC

-127 VLALNAASLGL
+127 ILALNAASLGL
-138 QLAGVPLDSP
+138 QLAGVPLESAV
-148 IGAVRMSLINDNWV
+148 GAVRMSLINDNWV
-162 PQASNTELEDSVFD
+162 VQATNTELEESVFD
-176 MVIAGN
+176 MVVAGS
-182 LNEKGEVDIVMVE
+182 LNSKGEIDIVMVE
-195 AGASDNAFEKIDAGS
+195 AGATDNAFGKIDEGS
-210 KAPSEELVADGID
+210 AAPSENIVADGID
-223 SSKQFIS
+223 MSKEFIAK
-230 ELIAAQAELVSKN
+230 LIEAQKELVAKR
-243 DVPVTDW
+243 DVPEVDW
-250 PLVEDFSKEL
+250 PIVEDFTEEL
-260 KSDIEDSYK
+260 KSQISEAFGSEIE
-269 SEVENITSITD
+269 TAMALTD
-280 RKERSNKQSELE
+280 RAERSVKQSELE
-292 EQVVEKYINEEED
+292 DQAIVKFLDDQDD
-305 NTKAIKLAFKSL
+305 NTKAIKLAFKSI
-317 VKNVVRDRVISGG
+317 VKNTVRDRVLNGG
-330 ERLDGRSP
+330 ARLDGRTP
-338 TDIREISAEIGLLPT
+338 TDIRNISAEINLLPT

-374 MGRLEQMLDTI
+374 MSRLEQMLDTI

-403 TGEAYMMRGP
+403 TGEAYPMRGP

-424 EKALVPVIP
+424 EKALVPVVP
-433 TKIDF
+433 PKIDF

-487 KDENYVTLTDILGAE
+487 KDDTYVTLTDILGAE

-525 MKIEGLPSDVLRKAL
+525 MKIEGLPADVLRKAL

-555 DTISTP
+555 DTISEP

-574 VELPKDKIGEVIG
+574 IELPKDKIGEVIG

-601 VSVEIDD
+601 CSVEIDD

-613 LGSTEEDSLAA
+613 LGSTEEEAIAA
-624 AKEMVML
+624 GKEMVML
-631 IIDPPEVEVDTDYDG
+631 IIDPPEAEVGAEYEG
-646 EVVSVATYGAFI
+646 EVVSVATYGAFV
-658 NILPGRDGLLHIS
+658 NILPGRDGLLHVS
-671 KFHSEKRVKNPEN
+671 KFHSSKRVNNTEA
-684 VLNIGDKIKVHVDS
+684 VVSVGDKIKVKVDS
-698 IENGKVSLSLLED
+698 IENGKVSLSPVED
-711 LDIPEESIDTGGGN
+711 LEIPEEAEGGESKNSRDRKPSRSRNSN
-725 RGNRDSRPRRND
+725 RNSRDKKSSND
-737 RSGRGNSGRGNSGR
+737 RK
-751 GNSDRGNRSSRQSDD
+751 SSN
-766 SSKRKRV
+766 RKRV
-773 SFEDEFEKGI
+773 SFEDDFEKGL

>member
-1 MSVTNVTCKIGDKEI
+1 MSIDNVKVNIGNSEI
-16 KFETGK
+16 AFETGK
-22 LALQAPGAVVVTS
+22 LAIQAPGSVVVTS

-46 NETVRE
+46 NKSVRD

-127 VLALNAASLGL
+127 ILALNAASLGL
-138 QLAGVPLDSP
+138 QLAGVPLESAV
-148 IGAVRMSLINDNWV
+148 GAVRMSLINDNWV
-162 PQASNTELEDSVFD
+162 VQATNSELEESVFD
-176 MVIAGN
+176 MVVAGS
-182 LNEKGEVDIVMVE
+182 LNSNGEVDIVMVE
-195 AGASDNAFEKIDAGS
+195 AGATDNALDKIEEGS
-210 KAPSEELVADGID
+210 TAPSENIVADGID
-223 SSKQFIS
+223 ASKEYIGK
-230 ELIAAQAELVSKN
+230 LIEAQKELVSKREI
-243 DVPVTDW
+243 PQIEW
-250 PLVEDFSKEL
+250 PIVEDYSEEL
-260 KSDIEDSYK
+260 KKQINDDFASDIEAAMAL
-269 SEVENITSITD
+269 TD
-280 RKERSNKQSELE
+280 RAERSEKQGQLE
-292 EQVVEKYINEEED
+292 EQAIEKYLNEDED
-305 NTKAIKLAFKSL
+305 NSKAIKLAFKSI
-317 VKNVVRDRVISGG
+317 VKNTVRDRVLSGG
-330 ERLDGRSP
+330 ARLDGRTP
-338 TDIREISAEIGLLPT
+338 TDIRNISAEIDLLPT

-374 MGRLEQMLDTI
+374 MSRLEQMLDTI

-403 TGEAYMMRGP
+403 TGEAYPMRGP

-433 TKIDF
+433 PKVDF

-470 GVPIREHVAGI
+470 GVPIKEHVAGI

-487 KDENYVTLTDILGAE
+487 KDDTYVTLTDILGAE

-525 MKIEGLPSDVLRKAL
+525 MKIEGLPADVLRKAL

-555 DTISTP
+555 DTISEP

-574 VELPKDKIGEVIG
+574 IELPKDKIGEVIG
-587 PKGKNIRKIEEETG
+587 PKGKNIKKIEEETG
-601 VSVEIDD
+601 CSVEIDD

-613 LGSTEEDSLAA
+613 LGSTEEEAIAA
-624 AKEMVML
+624 GKEMVML
-631 IIDPPEVEVDTDYDG
+631 IIDPPEAEVGAQYDG
-646 EVVSVATYGAFI
+646 EVVSVATYGAFV
-658 NILPGRDGLLHIS
+658 NILPGRDGLLHVS
-671 KFHSEKRVKNPEN
+671 KFHSSKRVNNTEA
-684 VLNIGDKIKVHVDS
+684 VVSVGDKIKVNVDS
-698 IENGKVSLSLLED
+698 IENGKVSLSPVED
-711 LDIPEESIDTGGGN
+711 LEIPEEADGGDSKNSRDRKPSRSKNGN
-725 RGNRDSRPRRND
+725 RNGRDKKPGNN
-737 RSGRGNSGRGNSGR
+737 GK
-751 GNSDRGNRSSRQSDD
+751 SSN
-766 SSKRKRV
+766 RKRV
-773 SFEDEFEKGI
+773 SFEDEFEKGL

>member
-35 GDTNVLVTTVA
+35 GETNVLVTTVA

-67 YSAGKIPGG
+67 YAAGKIPGG

-292 EQVVEKYINEEED
+292 EKVVEKYINEEED

-751 GNSDRGNRSSRQSDD
+751 GNRSSRQSDD

>member
-22 LALQAPGAVVVTS
+22 LALQAPGSVVVTS

-99 RPSFKEGFRC
+99 RPSFNEGFRC

-127 VLALNAASLGL
+127 VLSLNAASLGL

-148 IGAVRMSLINDNWV
+148 IGAVRMSLINDEWV
-162 PQASNTELEDSVFD
+162 VQATNTEMEESVFD

-195 AGASDNAFEKIDAGS
+195 AGASDDAFSKIDEGS
-210 KAPSEELVADGID
+210 KAPTEDIVADGID
-223 SSKQFIS
+223 ASKEHIA
-230 ELIAAQAELVSKN
+230 ELIKAQDELVSQN
-243 DVPVTDW
+243 DIPSIDW
-250 PLVEDFSKEL
+250 PSVEDFSKDL
-260 KSDIEDSYK
+260 KSEIEESFK
-269 SEVENITSITD
+269 SEVEEVTSITD
-280 RKERSNKQSELE
+280 RKERSNAQSKLE
-292 EQVVEKYINEEED
+292 ATVLEQFLNEEED
-305 NTKAIKLAFKSL
+305 NTKPIQLAFKSV

-330 ERLDGRSP
+330 NRLDGRSP
-338 TDIREISAEIGLLPT
+338 TDIRDISAEINLLPK

-487 KDENYVTLTDILGAE
+487 KDETYVTLTDILGAE

-540 NQAMDARHHILDIME
+540 NQAMDARHHILDVME
-555 DTISTP
+555 DTISEP

-587 PKGKNIRKIEEETG
+587 PKGKNIRKIEDETG

-608 DGILT
+608 EGVLT
-613 LGSTEEDSLAA
+613 LGSTEEESLIA

-631 IIDPPEVEVDTDYDG
+631 IIDPPEVEVGTDYEG
-646 EVVSVATYGAFI
+646 EVVNIATFGAFV
-658 NILPGRDGLLHIS
+658 NLLPGKDGLLHIS
-671 KFHSEKRVKNPEN
+671 KFHSTKRVSDPEK
-684 VLNIGDKIKVHVDS
+684 VLEVGQKLMVHVDS
-698 IENGKVSLSLLED
+698 VEKGRVSLSLKED
-711 LDIPEESIDTGGGN
+711 LDVSGDDKSETKKQGN
-725 RGNRDSRPRRND
+725 NRD
-737 RSGRGNSGRGNSGR
+737 NSN
-751 GNSDRGNRSSRQSDD
+751 ND
-766 SSKRKRV
+766 SSKSRKRV
-773 SFEDEFEKGI
+773 SFEDDFEKGL

>member
-1 MSVTNVTCKIGDKEI
+1 MSIDNVKVDIGKAEI
-16 KFETGK
+16 GFETGK
-22 LALQAPGAVVVTS
+22 LALQAPGSVVVTS
-35 GDTNVLVTTVA
+35 GDTTVLVTTVA
-46 NETVRE
+46 NKSVRD

-99 RPSFKEGFRC
+99 RPSFKDGFRC

-127 VLALNAASLGL
+127 ILALNAASLGL
-138 QLAGVPLDSP
+138 QLAGVPLESAV
-148 IGAVRMSLINDNWV
+148 GAVRMSLINDNWV
-162 PQASNTELEDSVFD
+162 VQATNSELEDSVFD
-176 MVIAGN
+176 MVVAGS
-182 LNEKGEVDIVMVE
+182 LNPKGEIDIVMVE
-195 AGASDNAFEKIDAGS
+195 AGATDNAFAKIDEGS
-210 KAPSEELVADGID
+210 AAPSENIVADGID
-223 SSKQFIS
+223 MSKEFIS
-230 ELIAAQAELVSKN
+230 KLIEAQKELVAKR
-243 DVPVTDW
+243 DVPEIDW
-250 PLVEDFSKEL
+250 PIIEDYPEEL
-260 KSDIEDSYK
+260 KSQISEAFGSDIEAAMA
-269 SEVENITSITD
+269 ITD
-280 RKERSNKQSELE
+280 RAERSEKQSELQ
-292 EQVVEKYINEEED
+292 EQAVEKFLDEEDD
-305 NTKAIKLAFKSL
+305 NTKAIKLAFKSI
-317 VKNVVRDRVISGG
+317 VKNSVRDRVLSGG
-330 ERLDGRSP
+330 ARLDGRTP
-338 TDIREISAEIGLLPT
+338 TDIRNISAEINLLPT

-374 MGRLEQMLDTI
+374 MSRLEQMLDTI

-403 TGEAYMMRGP
+403 TGEAYPMRGP

-424 EKALVPVIP
+424 EKALVPVVP
-433 TKIDF
+433 PKVDF

-487 KDENYVTLTDILGAE
+487 KDDTYVTLTDILGAE

-525 MKIEGLPSDVLRKAL
+525 MKIEGLPADVLRKAL

-555 DTISTP
+555 DTIAEP

-574 VELPKDKIGEVIG
+574 IELPKDKIGEVIG
-587 PKGKNIRKIEEETG
+587 PKGKNIKKIEEETG
-601 VSVEIDD
+601 CSVEIDD

-613 LGSTEEDSLAA
+613 LGSTEEEAIAA
-624 AKEMVML
+624 GKEMVMM
-631 IIDPPEVEVDTDYDG
+631 IIDPPEAEVGAEYDG
-646 EVVSVATYGAFI
+646 EIVSVATYGAFV
-658 NILPGRDGLLHIS
+658 NILPGRDGLLHVS
-671 KFHSEKRVKNPEN
+671 KFHSSKRVNNTEA
-684 VLNIGDKIKVHVDS
+684 VVSVGDKVKVKVDS
-698 IENGKVSLSLLED
+698 IENGKVSLSPVED
-711 LDIPEESIDTGGGN
+711 LEVPDDAVGDGNNKSNDRRPPRNKSNNRNN
-725 RGNRDSRPRRND
+725 RGERKPKN
-737 RSGRGNSGRGNSGR
+737 GGK
-751 GNSDRGNRSSRQSDD
+751 SSN
-766 SSKRKRV
+766 RKRV
-773 SFEDEFEKGI
+773 SFEDEFEKGL

>member
-1 MSVTNVTCKIGDKEI
+1 MSIDNVKVDIGKAEI
-16 KFETGK
+16 GFETGK
-22 LALQAPGAVVVTS
+22 LALQAPGSVVVTS
-35 GDTNVLVTTVA
+35 GDTTVLVTTVA
-46 NETVRE
+46 NKSVRD

-99 RPSFKEGFRC
+99 RPSFKDGFRC

-127 VLALNAASLGL
+127 ILALNAASLGL
-138 QLAGVPLDSP
+138 QLAGVPLESAV
-148 IGAVRMSLINDNWV
+148 GAVRMSLINDNWV
-162 PQASNTELEDSVFD
+162 VQATNSELEDSVFD
-176 MVIAGN
+176 MVVAGS
-182 LNEKGEVDIVMVE
+182 LNPKGEIDIVMVE
-195 AGASDNAFEKIDAGS
+195 AGATDNAFAKIDEGS
-210 KAPSEELVADGID
+210 AAPSENIVADGID
-223 SSKQFIS
+223 MSKEFIS
-230 ELIAAQAELVSKN
+230 KLIEAQKELVAKR
-243 DVPVTDW
+243 DVPEIDW
-250 PLVEDFSKEL
+250 PIIEDYSEEL
-260 KSDIEDSYK
+260 KSQIIDAFGSDIEAAMA
-269 SEVENITSITD
+269 ITD
-280 RKERSNKQSELE
+280 RAERSEKQSELQ
-292 EQVVEKYINEEED
+292 EQAVEKFLDEEDD
-305 NTKAIKLAFKSL
+305 NTKAIKLAFKSI
-317 VKNVVRDRVISGG
+317 VKNTVRDRVLSGG
-330 ERLDGRSP
+330 ARLDGRTP
-338 TDIREISAEIGLLPT
+338 TDIRNISAEINLLPT

-374 MGRLEQMLDTI
+374 MSRLEQMLDTI

-403 TGEAYMMRGP
+403 TGEAYPMRGP

-424 EKALVPVIP
+424 EKALVPVVP
-433 TKIDF
+433 PKVDF

-487 KDENYVTLTDILGAE
+487 KDDTYVTLTDILGAE

-525 MKIEGLPSDVLRKAL
+525 MKIEGLPADVLRKAL

-555 DTISTP
+555 DTIAEP

-574 VELPKDKIGEVIG
+574 IELPKDKIGEVIG
-587 PKGKNIRKIEEETG
+587 PKGKNIKKIEEETG
-601 VSVEIDD
+601 CSVEIDD

-613 LGSTEEDSLAA
+613 LGSTEEEAIAA
-624 AKEMVML
+624 GKEMVMM
-631 IIDPPEVEVDTDYDG
+631 IIDPPEAEVGAEYDG
-646 EVVSVATYGAFI
+646 EIVSVATYGAFV
-658 NILPGRDGLLHIS
+658 NILPGRDGLLHVS
-671 KFHSEKRVKNPEN
+671 KFHSSKRVNNTEA
-684 VLNIGDKIKVHVDS
+684 VVSVGDKVKVKVDS
-698 IENGKVSLSLLED
+698 IENGKVSLSPVED
-711 LDIPEESIDTGGGN
+711 LEVPDDAVGDGNNKSNDRRPPRNKSNNRNN
-725 RGNRDSRPRRND
+725 RGERKPKN
-737 RSGRGNSGRGNSGR
+737 GGK
-751 GNSDRGNRSSRQSDD
+751 SSN
-766 SSKRKRV
+766 RKRV
-773 SFEDEFEKGI
+773 SFEDEFEKGL

>member
-1 MSVTNVTCKIGDKEI
+1 MSIDNVKVDIGKAEI
-16 KFETGK
+16 GFETGK
-22 LALQAPGAVVVTS
+22 LALQAPGSVVVTS
-35 GDTNVLVTTVA
+35 GDTTVLVTTVA
-46 NETVRE
+46 NKSVRD

-99 RPSFKEGFRC
+99 RPSFKDGFRC

-127 VLALNAASLGL
+127 ILALNAASLGL
-138 QLAGVPLDSP
+138 QLAGVPLESAV
-148 IGAVRMSLINDNWV
+148 GAVRMSLINDNWV
-162 PQASNTELEDSVFD
+162 VQATNSELEDSVFD
-176 MVIAGN
+176 MVVAGS
-182 LNEKGEVDIVMVE
+182 LNPNGEIDIVMVE
-195 AGASDNAFEKIDAGS
+195 AGATDNAFAKIDEGS
-210 KAPSEELVADGID
+210 AAPSENIVADGID
-223 SSKQFIS
+223 MSKEFIAK
-230 ELIAAQAELVSKN
+230 LIEAQKELVAKR
-243 DVPVTDW
+243 DVPEIDW
-250 PLVEDFSKEL
+250 PIIEDYSEEL
-260 KSDIEDSYK
+260 KSQISEAFGSDIE
-269 SEVENITSITD
+269 TAMAITD
-280 RKERSNKQSELE
+280 RAERSEKQSEIQ
-292 EQVVEKYINEEED
+292 EQAVEKFLDQEDD
-305 NTKAIKLAFKSL
+305 NTKAIKLAFKSI
-317 VKNVVRDRVISGG
+317 VKNTVRDRVLSGG
-330 ERLDGRSP
+330 ARLDGRTP
-338 TDIREISAEIGLLPT
+338 TDIRNISAEINLLPT

-374 MGRLEQMLDTI
+374 MSRLEQMLDTI

-403 TGEAYMMRGP
+403 TGEAYPMRGP

-424 EKALVPVIP
+424 EKALVPVVP
-433 TKIDF
+433 PKVDF

-487 KDENYVTLTDILGAE
+487 KDDTYVTLTDILGAE

-525 MKIEGLPSDVLRKAL
+525 MKIEGLPADVLRKAL

-555 DTISTP
+555 DTIAEP
-561 AESLSGN
+561 AASLSGN

-574 VELPKDKIGEVIG
+574 IELPKDKIGEVIG
-587 PKGKNIRKIEEETG
+587 PKGKNIKKIEEETG
-601 VSVEIDD
+601 CSVEIDD

-613 LGSTEEDSLAA
+613 LGSTEEEAIAA
-624 AKEMVML
+624 GKEMVMM
-631 IIDPPEVEVDTDYDG
+631 IIDPPEAEVGAEYDG
-646 EVVSVATYGAFI
+646 EIVSVATYGAFV
-658 NILPGRDGLLHIS
+658 NILPGRDGLLHVS
-671 KFHSEKRVKNPEN
+671 KFHSSKRVNNTEA
-684 VLNIGDKIKVHVDS
+684 VVSVGDKVKVKVDS
-698 IENGKVSLSLLED
+698 IENGKVSLSPVED
-711 LDIPEESIDTGGGN
+711 LEVPDDAVGDGNSKSNDRRPPRNKSNNRNN
-725 RGNRDSRPRRND
+725 RGERKPKN
-737 RSGRGNSGRGNSGR
+737 GGK
-751 GNSDRGNRSSRQSDD
+751 SSN
-766 SSKRKRV
+766 RKRV
-773 SFEDEFEKGI
+773 SFEDEFEKGL

>member
-1 MSVTNVTCKIGDKEI
+1 MSIDNVKVSIGNSDI
-16 KFETGK
+16 AFETGK
-22 LALQAPGAVVVTS
+22 LALQAPGSVLVTS
-35 GDTNVLVTTVA
+35 GETNVLVTTVA
-46 NETVRE
+46 NKSVRD

-99 RPSFKEGFRC
+99 RPSFKDGFRC

-127 VLALNAASLGL
+127 ILALNAASLGL
-138 QLAGVPLDSP
+138 QLAGVPLESAV
-148 IGAVRMSLINDNWV
+148 GAVRMSLINDTWIA
-162 PQASNTELEDSVFD
+162 QATNTELEESVFD
-176 MVIAGN
+176 MVVAGS
-182 LNEKGEVDIVMVE
+182 LNSKGEVDIVMVE
-195 AGASDNAFEKIDAGS
+195 AGASDDAFEKIDNGS
-210 KAPSEELVADGID
+210 TAPSENIVADGID
-223 SSKQFIS
+223 LSKEYIAK
-230 ELIAAQAELVSKN
+230 LIEAQKELVSKR
-243 DVPVTDW
+243 DIPIVDW
-250 PLVEDFSKEL
+250 PIVEDYSDEL
-260 KSDIEDSYK
+260 KAKITDEY
-269 SEVENITSITD
+269 SEKVDSITALTD
-280 RKERSNKQSELE
+280 RSERSEKQSELQDE
-292 EQVVEKYINEEED
+292 VIEKFLDDETD

-317 VKNVVRDRVISGG
+317 VKSTVRNRVLTGG
-330 ERLDGRSP
+330 PRLDGRTP
-338 TDIREISAEIGLLPT
+338 TDIRNISSEINLLPT

-374 MGRLEQMLDTI
+374 MSRLEQMLDTI

-403 TGEAYMMRGP
+403 TGEAYPMRGP

-433 TKIDF
+433 PKIDF

-487 KDENYVTLTDILGAE
+487 NDDTYVTLTDILGAE

-525 MKIEGLPSDVLRKAL
+525 MKIEGLPSDVLRGAL

-555 DTISTP
+555 DTIAEP
-561 AESLSGN
+561 AENLSGN

-574 VELPKDKIGEVIG
+574 IELPKDKIGEVIG

-601 VSVEIDD
+601 CSVEIDD
-608 DGILT
+608 EGILT
-613 LGSTEEDSLAA
+613 LGSTEEEAIAA
-624 AKEMVML
+624 GKEMVML
-631 IIDPPEVEVDTDYDG
+631 IIDPPEAEVGSEYDG
-646 EVVSVATYGAFI
+646 EVVSVATYGAFV
-658 NILPGRDGLLHIS
+658 NILPGRDGLLHVS
-671 KFHSEKRVKNPEN
+671 KFHSTKRVNNTEAVVKN
-684 VLNIGDKIKVHVDS
+684 GDKIKVKVDS
-698 IENGKVSLSLLED
+698 IENGKVSLSPVED
-711 LDIPEESIDTGGGN
+711 LDIPDDAVGESKGKSGD
-725 RGNRDSRPRRND
+725 RKPSRPRNNNRN
-737 RSGRGNSGRGNSGR
+737 
-751 GNSDRGNRSSRQSDD
+751 NRSDKKTENNNK
-766 SSKRKRV
+766 SSNRKRV
-773 SFEDEFEKGI
+773 SFEDDFEKGL

>member
-1 MSVTNVTCKIGDKEI
+1 MTVNNVKVTIGNSEI
-16 KFETGK
+16 TFETGK
-22 LALQAPGAVVVTS
+22 LALQAPGSVVVTS
-35 GDTNVLVTTVA
+35 GETNVLVTSVA
-46 NETVRE
+46 NKSVRD

-67 YSAGKIPGG
+67 YAAGKIPGG

-88 ILACR
+88 ILASR

-99 RPSFKEGFRC
+99 RPSFKDGFRC

-127 VLALNAASLGL
+127 ILALNAASLGL
-138 QLAGVPLDSP
+138 QLAGVPLESP
-148 IGAVRMSLINDNWV
+148 VGAVRMSLINDQWV
-162 PQASNTELEDSVFD
+162 AQATNTELEESVFD
-176 MVIAGN
+176 MVVAGS
-182 LNEKGEVDIVMVE
+182 LNTSDQIDIVMVE
-195 AGASDNAFEKIDAGS
+195 AGANESSFSKIDEGS
-210 KAPSEELVADGID
+210 LAPSENVVADGID
-223 SSKQFIS
+223 LSKDYIMQ
-230 ELIAAQAELVSKN
+230 LIKAQKELVSQRE
-243 DVPVTDW
+243 VPQIEW
-250 PLVEDFSKEL
+250 PLVEDYPQEL
-260 KSDIEDSYK
+260 LDAVTQEFQTNVED
-269 SEVENITSITD
+269 VVAITD
-280 RKERSNKQSELE
+280 RSERSEAQKSLE
-292 EQVVEKYINEEED
+292 AEVIEKFLDSEED
-305 NTKAIKLAFKSL
+305 NSGTIKSAFKSL
-317 VKNVVRDRVISGG
+317 VKSTVRGRVISGG
-330 ERLDGRSP
+330 PRLDGRTP
-338 TDIREISAEIGLLPT
+338 TDIRNITAEINLLPK
-353 VHGSSLFLRGETQVL
+353 VHGSAMFLRGETQVL

-374 MGRLEQMLDTI
+374 MSRLEQMLDTI

-403 TGEAYMMRGP
+403 TGEAYPMRGP

-424 EKALVPVIP
+424 EKALVPVVP
-433 TKIDF
+433 PKVDF

-443 VVSEAISSNGSTSQ
+443 LVSEAISSNGSTSQ

-487 KDENYVTLTDILGAE
+487 KDGEYVTLTDILGAE

-555 DTISTP
+555 DTISEP

-574 VELPKDKIGEVIG
+574 IELPKDKIGEVIG
-587 PKGKNIRKIEEETG
+587 PKGKNIKKIEEETG
-601 VSVEIDD
+601 CTVEIDD

-613 LGSTEEDSLAA
+613 LGSTEEDSIAV

-631 IIDPPEVEVDTDYDG
+631 IIDPPEAEVG
-646 EVVSVATYGAFI
+646 EEYQGEIVSVASYGAFV
-658 NILPGRDGLLHIS
+658 NILPGRDGLLHVS
-671 KFHSEKRVKNPEN
+671 KFHSSKRVGDVEK
-684 VLNIGDKIKVHVDS
+684 VVSVGDKLVVKVDS
-698 IENGKVSLSLLED
+698 IEKGKVSLSPKED
-711 LDIPEESIDTGGGN
+711 LEIPEDAVSEGKSDSK
-725 RGNRDSRPRRND
+725 RGKPSNDRGRNNRRNGSKP
-737 RSGRGNSGRGNSGR
+737 SGNGN
-751 GNSDRGNRSSRQSDD
+751 Q
-766 SSKRKRV
+766 KRKRV
-773 SFEDEFEKGI
+773 SFEDEFEKGL

>member
-1 MSVTNVTCKIGDKEI
+1 MSIDNVKVDIGKAEI
-16 KFETGK
+16 AFETGK
-22 LALQAPGAVVVTS
+22 LALQAPGSVVVTS
-35 GDTNVLVTTVA
+35 GDTTVLVTTVA
-46 NETVRE
+46 NKSVRD

-99 RPSFKEGFRC
+99 RPSFKDGFRC

-127 VLALNAASLGL
+127 ILALNAASLGL
-138 QLAGVPLDSP
+138 QLAGVPLESAV
-148 IGAVRMSLINDNWV
+148 GAVRMSLINDNWV
-162 PQASNTELEDSVFD
+162 VQATNSELEDSVFD
-176 MVIAGN
+176 MVVAGS
-182 LNEKGEVDIVMVE
+182 LNPKGEIDIVMVE
-195 AGASDNAFEKIDAGS
+195 AGATDNAFAKIDEGS
-210 KAPSEELVADGID
+210 AAPSENIVADGID
-223 SSKQFIS
+223 MSKEFIS
-230 ELIAAQAELVSKN
+230 KLIEAQKELVAKR
-243 DVPVTDW
+243 DVPEIDW
-250 PLVEDFSKEL
+250 PIIEDYSEEL
-260 KSDIEDSYK
+260 KSQISEAFGSDIE
-269 SEVENITSITD
+269 TAMAITD
-280 RKERSNKQSELE
+280 RSERSEKQSALE
-292 EQVVEKYINEEED
+292 EQAVEKFLDEEDD
-305 NTKAIKLAFKSL
+305 NTKAIKLAFKSI
-317 VKNVVRDRVISGG
+317 VKNTVRDRVLSGG
-330 ERLDGRSP
+330 ARLDGRTP
-338 TDIREISAEIGLLPT
+338 TDIRNISAEINLLPT

-374 MGRLEQMLDTI
+374 MSRLEQMLDTI

-403 TGEAYMMRGP
+403 TGEAYPMRGP

-433 TKIDF
+433 PKVDF

-487 KDENYVTLTDILGAE
+487 KDDTYVTLTDILGAE

-525 MKIEGLPSDVLRKAL
+525 MKIEGLPADVLRKAL

-555 DTISTP
+555 DTIAEP

-574 VELPKDKIGEVIG
+574 IELPKDKIGEVIG
-587 PKGKNIRKIEEETG
+587 PKGKNIKKIEEETG
-601 VSVEIDD
+601 CSVEIDD
-608 DGILT
+608 DGVLT
-613 LGSTEEDSLAA
+613 LGSTEEEAIAA
-624 AKEMVML
+624 GKEMVML
-631 IIDPPEVEVDTDYDG
+631 IIDPPEAEVGAQYDG

-658 NILPGRDGLLHIS
+658 NILPGRDGLLHVS
-671 KFHSEKRVKNPEN
+671 KFHSSKRVNNTEA
-684 VLNIGDKIKVHVDS
+684 VVSVGDKIKVNVDS
-698 IENGKVSLSLLED
+698 IENGKVSLSPVED
-711 LDIPEESIDTGGGN
+711 LEIPEEAEGGESNNSRDRKPSRSRNGN
-725 RGNRDSRPRRND
+725 R
-737 RSGRGNSGRGNSGR
+737 
-751 GNSDRGNRSSRQSDD
+751 NRSDKKSDNRGK
-766 SSKRKRV
+766 SSNRKRV
-773 SFEDEFEKGI
+773 SFEDDFEKGL

>member
-1 MSVTNVTCKIGDKEI
+1 MSIDNVKVNIGNAEI
-16 KFETGK
+16 GFETGK
-22 LALQAPGAVVVTS
+22 LALQAPGSVVVTS
-35 GDTNVLVTTVA
+35 GDTTVLVTTVA
-46 NETVRE
+46 NKSVRD

-99 RPSFKEGFRC
+99 RPSFKDGFRC

-127 VLALNAASLGL
+127 ILALNAASLGL
-138 QLAGVPLDSP
+138 QLAGVPLESAV
-148 IGAVRMSLINDNWV
+148 GAVRMSLINDNWV
-162 PQASNTELEDSVFD
+162 VQATNSELEDSVFD
-176 MVIAGN
+176 MVVAGS
-182 LNEKGEVDIVMVE
+182 LNPKGEIDIVMVE
-195 AGASDNAFEKIDAGS
+195 AGATDNAFAKIDEGS
-210 KAPSEELVADGID
+210 AAPSENIVADGID
-223 SSKQFIS
+223 MSKEFILK
-230 ELIAAQAELVSKN
+230 LIEAQKELVAKR
-243 DVPVTDW
+243 DVPEVDW
-250 PLVEDFSKEL
+250 PIIEDYSEEL
-260 KSDIEDSYK
+260 KSQIFEAYGSDIE
-269 SEVENITSITD
+269 TAMALTD
-280 RKERSNKQSELE
+280 RSERSEKQSELQE
-292 EQVVEKYINEEED
+292 LAVEKFLDEEDD
-305 NTKAIKLAFKSL
+305 NTKAIKLAFKSI
-317 VKNVVRDRVISGG
+317 VKNTVRDRVLSGG
-330 ERLDGRSP
+330 ARLDGRTP
-338 TDIREISAEIGLLPT
+338 TDIRNISAEINLLPT

-374 MGRLEQMLDTI
+374 MSRLEQMLDTI

-403 TGEAYMMRGP
+403 TGEAYPMRGP

-433 TKIDF
+433 PKVDF

-487 KDENYVTLTDILGAE
+487 KDDNYVTLTDILGAE

-525 MKIEGLPSDVLRKAL
+525 MKIEGLPADVLRKAL

-555 DTISTP
+555 DTIAEP

-574 VELPKDKIGEVIG
+574 IELPKDKIGEVIG
-587 PKGKNIRKIEEETG
+587 PKGKNIKKIEEETG
-601 VSVEIDD
+601 CSVEIDD

-613 LGSTEEDSLAA
+613 LGSTEEEAIAA
-624 AKEMVML
+624 GKEMVML
-631 IIDPPEVEVDTDYDG
+631 IIDPPEAEVGAQYDG

-658 NILPGRDGLLHIS
+658 NILPGRDGLLHVS
-671 KFHSEKRVKNPEN
+671 KFHSSKRVNNTEA
-684 VLNIGDKIKVHVDS
+684 VVSVGDKIKVNVDS
-698 IENGKVSLSLLED
+698 IENGKVSLSPVED
-711 LDIPEESIDTGGGN
+711 LEIPEEAEGGDSKNSRDRKPTRSRNGN
-725 RGNRDSRPRRND
+725 RNGRDKK
-737 RSGRGNSGRGNSGR
+737 
-751 GNSDRGNRSSRQSDD
+751 SDNGGKSSN
-766 SSKRKRV
+766 RKRV
-773 SFEDEFEKGI
+773 SFEDEFEKGL

>member
-1 MSVTNVTCKIGDKEI
+1 MSIDNVKVNIGNAEI
-16 KFETGK
+16 GFETGK
-22 LALQAPGAVVVTS
+22 LALQAPGSVVVTS
-35 GDTNVLVTTVA
+35 GDTTVLVTTVA
-46 NETVRE
+46 NKSVRD

-99 RPSFKEGFRC
+99 RPSFKDGFRC

-127 VLALNAASLGL
+127 ILALNAASLGL
-138 QLAGVPLDSP
+138 QLAGVPLESAV
-148 IGAVRMSLINDNWV
+148 GAVRMSLINDNWV
-162 PQASNTELEDSVFD
+162 VQATNTELEESVFD
-176 MVIAGN
+176 MVVAGS
-182 LNEKGEVDIVMVE
+182 LNPKGEIDIVMVE
-195 AGASDNAFEKIDAGS
+195 AGATDNAFNKIDEGS
-210 KAPSEELVADGID
+210 AAPSENIVADGID
-223 SSKQFIS
+223 MSKEFIS
-230 ELIAAQAELVSKN
+230 KLIEAQKELVAKR
-243 DVPVTDW
+243 DVPEVDW
-250 PLVEDFSKEL
+250 PIIEDYSEEL
-260 KSDIEDSYK
+260 KSQISEAFGSDIE
-269 SEVENITSITD
+269 TAMAITD
-280 RKERSNKQSELE
+280 RSERSEKQSELE
-292 EQVVEKYINEEED
+292 EQAVEKFLDEEDD
-305 NTKAIKLAFKSL
+305 NTKAIKLAFKSI
-317 VKNVVRDRVISGG
+317 VKNTVRDRVLSGG
-330 ERLDGRSP
+330 ARLDGRTP
-338 TDIREISAEIGLLPT
+338 TDIRNISAEINLLPT

-374 MGRLEQMLDTI
+374 MSRLEQMLDTI

-403 TGEAYMMRGP
+403 TGEAYPMRGP

-433 TKIDF
+433 PKVDF

-487 KDENYVTLTDILGAE
+487 KDDTYVTLTDILGAE

-525 MKIEGLPSDVLRKAL
+525 MKIEGLPADVLRKAL

-555 DTISTP
+555 DTIAEP

-574 VELPKDKIGEVIG
+574 IELPKDKIGEVIG
-587 PKGKNIRKIEEETG
+587 PKGKNIKKIEEETG
-601 VSVEIDD
+601 CSVEIDD

-613 LGSTEEDSLAA
+613 LGSTEEEAIAA
-624 AKEMVML
+624 GKEMVML
-631 IIDPPEVEVDTDYDG
+631 IIDPPEAEVGAEYDG

-658 NILPGRDGLLHIS
+658 NILPGRDGLLHVS
-671 KFHSEKRVKNPEN
+671 KFHSSKRVNNTEA
-684 VLNIGDKIKVHVDS
+684 VVSVGDKIKVTVDS
-698 IENGKVSLSLLED
+698 IENGKVSLSPVED
-711 LDIPEESIDTGGGN
+711 LEIPEEAEGGDSKNSRDRKPSRSRNGN
-725 RGNRDSRPRRND
+725 RNGRDKK
-737 RSGRGNSGRGNSGR
+737 
-751 GNSDRGNRSSRQSDD
+751 SDNGGKSSN
-766 SSKRKRV
+766 RKRV
-773 SFEDEFEKGI
+773 SFEDEFEKGL

>member
-1 MSVTNVTCKIGDKEI
+1 MSIDNVKVDIGKAEI
-16 KFETGK
+16 GFETGK
-22 LALQAPGAVVVTS
+22 LALQAPGSVVVTS
-35 GDTNVLVTTVA
+35 GDTTVLVTTVA
-46 NETVRE
+46 NKSVRD

-99 RPSFKEGFRC
+99 RPSFKDGFRC

-127 VLALNAASLGL
+127 ILALNAASLGL
-138 QLAGVPLDSP
+138 QLAGVPLESAV
-148 IGAVRMSLINDNWV
+148 GAVRMSLINDNWV
-162 PQASNTELEDSVFD
+162 VQATNSELEDSVFD
-176 MVIAGN
+176 MVVAGS
-182 LNEKGEVDIVMVE
+182 LNPKGEIDIVMVE
-195 AGASDNAFEKIDAGS
+195 AGATDNAFAKIDEGS
-210 KAPSEELVADGID
+210 AAPSENIVADGID
-223 SSKQFIS
+223 MSKEYIAK
-230 ELIAAQAELVSKN
+230 LIEAQKELVAKR
-243 DVPVTDW
+243 DVPEIDW
-250 PLVEDFSKEL
+250 PIIEDYPEEL
-260 KSDIEDSYK
+260 KSQISEAFGSDIEAAMA
-269 SEVENITSITD
+269 ITD
-280 RKERSNKQSELE
+280 RAERSEKQSELQ
-292 EQVVEKYINEEED
+292 EQAVEKFLDEEDD
-305 NTKAIKLAFKSL
+305 NTKAIKLAFKSI
-317 VKNVVRDRVISGG
+317 VKNTVRDRVLSGG
-330 ERLDGRSP
+330 ARLDGRTP
-338 TDIREISAEIGLLPT
+338 TDIRNISAEINLLPT

-374 MGRLEQMLDTI
+374 MSRLEQMLDTI

-403 TGEAYMMRGP
+403 TGEAYPMRGP

-424 EKALVPVIP
+424 EKALVPVVP
-433 TKIDF
+433 PKVDF

-487 KDENYVTLTDILGAE
+487 KDDTYVTLTDILGAE

-525 MKIEGLPSDVLRKAL
+525 MKIEGLPADVLRKAL

-555 DTISTP
+555 DTIAEP

-574 VELPKDKIGEVIG
+574 IELPKDKIGEVIG
-587 PKGKNIRKIEEETG
+587 PKGKNIKKIEEETG
-601 VSVEIDD
+601 CSVEIDD

-613 LGSTEEDSLAA
+613 LGSTEEEAIAA
-624 AKEMVML
+624 GKEMVMM
-631 IIDPPEVEVDTDYDG
+631 IIDPPEAEVGAEYDG
-646 EVVSVATYGAFI
+646 EIVSVATYGAFV
-658 NILPGRDGLLHIS
+658 NILPGRDGLLHVS
-671 KFHSEKRVKNPEN
+671 KFHSSKRVNNTEA
-684 VLNIGDKIKVHVDS
+684 VVSVGDKVKVKVDS
-698 IENGKVSLSLLED
+698 IENGKVSLSPVED
-711 LDIPEESIDTGGGN
+711 LEVPDDAVGDGNNKSNDRRPPRNKSNNRNN
-725 RGNRDSRPRRND
+725 RGERKPKN
-737 RSGRGNSGRGNSGR
+737 GGK
-751 GNSDRGNRSSRQSDD
+751 SSN
-766 SSKRKRV
+766 RKRV
-773 SFEDEFEKGI
+773 SFEDEFEKGL

>member
-1 MSVTNVTCKIGDKEI
+1 MSIDNVKVNIGNAEI
-16 KFETGK
+16 GFETGK
-22 LALQAPGAVVVTS
+22 LALQAPGSVVVTS
-35 GDTNVLVTTVA
+35 GDTTVLVTTVA
-46 NETVRE
+46 NKSVRD

-99 RPSFKEGFRC
+99 RPSFKDGFRC

-127 VLALNAASLGL
+127 ILALNAASLGL
-138 QLAGVPLDSP
+138 QLAGVPLESAV
-148 IGAVRMSLINDNWV
+148 GAVRMSLVNDNWV
-162 PQASNTELEDSVFD
+162 VQATNTELEDSVFN
-176 MVIAGN
+176 MVVAGS
-182 LNEKGEVDIVMVE
+182 LNPKGEIDIVMVE
-195 AGASDNAFEKIDAGS
+195 AGATDNAFEKIDEGS
-210 KAPSEELVADGID
+210 SAPSENIVADGID
-223 SSKQFIS
+223 KSKEFIAK
-230 ELIAAQAELVSKN
+230 LIEAQKELVSKR
-243 DVPVTDW
+243 DVPEVDW
-250 PLVEDFSKEL
+250 PIVEDYSEEL
-260 KSDIEDSYK
+260 KSQISETFGSDIET
-269 SEVENITSITD
+269 VMALTD
-280 RKERSNKQSELE
+280 RSERSDKQSKLE
-292 EQVVEKYINEEED
+292 EQAVEKFLDEEDD
-305 NTKAIKLAFKSL
+305 NTKAIKLAFKSI
-317 VKNVVRDRVISGG
+317 VKNTVRDRVLSGG
-330 ERLDGRSP
+330 ARLDGRTP
-338 TDIREISAEIGLLPT
+338 TDIRNISAEINLLPT

-368 NVTTLG
+368 NITTLG
-374 MGRLEQMLDTI
+374 MSRLEQMLDTI

-403 TGEAYMMRGP
+403 TGEAYPMRGP

-424 EKALVPVIP
+424 EKALVPVVP
-433 TKIDF
+433 PKVDF

-487 KDENYVTLTDILGAE
+487 KDDTYVTLTDILGAE

-525 MKIEGLPSDVLRKAL
+525 MKIEGLPADVLRKAL

-555 DTISTP
+555 DTIAEP

-574 VELPKDKIGEVIG
+574 IELPKDKIGEVIG
-587 PKGKNIRKIEEETG
+587 PKGKNIKKIEEETG
-601 VSVEIDD
+601 CSVEIDD

-613 LGSTEEDSLAA
+613 LGSTEEEAIAA
-624 AKEMVML
+624 GKEMVML
-631 IIDPPEVEVDTDYDG
+631 IIDPPEAEVGAEYDG

-658 NILPGRDGLLHIS
+658 NILPGRDGLLHVS
-671 KFHSEKRVKNPEN
+671 KFHSSKRVNNTEA
-684 VLNIGDKIKVHVDS
+684 VVSVGDKIRVNVDS
-698 IENGKVSLSLLED
+698 IENGKVSLSPVED
-711 LDIPEESIDTGGGN
+711 LEIPEEAEGGESNNSRDRKPSRSRNGNKNGRDKKSDN
-725 RGNRDSRPRRND
+725 RGK
-737 RSGRGNSGRGNSGR
+737 
-751 GNSDRGNRSSRQSDD
+751 SSN
-766 SSKRKRV
+766 RKRV
-773 SFEDEFEKGI
+773 SFEDEFEKGL

>member
-1 MSVTNVTCKIGDKEI
+1 MSIDNVKVDIGKAEI
-16 KFETGK
+16 GFETGK
-22 LALQAPGAVVVTS
+22 LALQAPGSVVVTS
-35 GDTNVLVTTVA
+35 GDTTVLVTTVA
-46 NETVRE
+46 NKSVRD

-99 RPSFKEGFRC
+99 RPSFKDGFRC

-127 VLALNAASLGL
+127 ILALNAASLGL
-138 QLAGVPLDSP
+138 QLAGVPLESAV
-148 IGAVRMSLINDNWV
+148 GAVRMSLINDNWV
-162 PQASNTELEDSVFD
+162 VQATNSELEDSVFD
-176 MVIAGN
+176 MVVAGS
-182 LNEKGEVDIVMVE
+182 LNPKGEIDIVMVE
-195 AGASDNAFEKIDAGS
+195 AGATDNAFAKIDEGS
-210 KAPSEELVADGID
+210 AAPSENIVADGID
-223 SSKQFIS
+223 KSKEFIS
-230 ELIAAQAELVSKN
+230 KLIEAQKELVAKR
-243 DVPVTDW
+243 DVPEIDW
-250 PLVEDFSKEL
+250 PIIEDYSEEL
-260 KSDIEDSYK
+260 KSQISEAFGSDIE
-269 SEVENITSITD
+269 TAMAITD
-280 RKERSNKQSELE
+280 RAERSEKQSELQ
-292 EQVVEKYINEEED
+292 EQAVEKFLDEEED
-305 NTKAIKLAFKSL
+305 NTKAIKLAFKSI
-317 VKNVVRDRVISGG
+317 VKNTVRDRVLSGG
-330 ERLDGRSP
+330 ARLDGRTP
-338 TDIREISAEIGLLPT
+338 TDIRNISAEINLLPT

-374 MGRLEQMLDTI
+374 MSRLEQMLDTI

-403 TGEAYMMRGP
+403 TGEAYPMRGP

-424 EKALVPVIP
+424 EKALVPVVP
-433 TKIDF
+433 PKVEF

-487 KDENYVTLTDILGAE
+487 KDDTYVTLTDILGAE

-525 MKIEGLPSDVLRKAL
+525 MKIEGLPADVLRKAL

-555 DTISTP
+555 DTIAEP
-561 AESLSGN
+561 AASLSGN

-574 VELPKDKIGEVIG
+574 IELPKDKIGEVIG
-587 PKGKNIRKIEEETG
+587 PKGKNIKKIEEETG
-601 VSVEIDD
+601 CSVEIDD

-613 LGSTEEDSLAA
+613 LGSTEEEAIAA
-624 AKEMVML
+624 GKEMVMM
-631 IIDPPEVEVDTDYDG
+631 IIDPPEAEVGAEYDG
-646 EVVSVATYGAFI
+646 EIVSVATYGAFV
-658 NILPGRDGLLHIS
+658 NILPGRDGLLHVS
-671 KFHSEKRVKNPEN
+671 KFHSSKRVNNTEA
-684 VLNIGDKIKVHVDS
+684 VVSVGDKVKVKVDS
-698 IENGKVSLSLLED
+698 IENGKVSLSPVED
-711 LDIPEESIDTGGGN
+711 LEVPDDAVGDGNSKSNDRRPPRNKSNNRNN
-725 RGNRDSRPRRND
+725 RGERKPKN
-737 RSGRGNSGRGNSGR
+737 GGK
-751 GNSDRGNRSSRQSDD
+751 SSN
-766 SSKRKRV
+766 RKRV
-773 SFEDEFEKGI
+773 SFEDEFEKGL

>member
-1 MSVTNVTCKIGDKEI
+1 MSIDNVKVDIGKAEI
-16 KFETGK
+16 GFETGK
-22 LALQAPGAVVVTS
+22 LALQAPGSVVVTS
-35 GDTNVLVTTVA
+35 GDTTVLVTTVA
-46 NETVRE
+46 NKSVRD

-99 RPSFKEGFRC
+99 RPSFKDGFRC

-127 VLALNAASLGL
+127 ILALNAASLGL
-138 QLAGVPLDSP
+138 QLAGVPLESAV
-148 IGAVRMSLINDNWV
+148 GAVRMSLINDNWV
-162 PQASNTELEDSVFD
+162 VQATNSELEDSVFD
-176 MVIAGN
+176 MVVAGS
-182 LNEKGEVDIVMVE
+182 LNPKGEIDIVMVE
-195 AGASDNAFEKIDAGS
+195 AGATDNAFAKIDEGS
-210 KAPSEELVADGID
+210 AAPSENIVADGID
-223 SSKQFIS
+223 MSKEFIS
-230 ELIAAQAELVSKN
+230 KLIEAQKELVAKR
-243 DVPVTDW
+243 DVPEIDW
-250 PLVEDFSKEL
+250 PIIEDYSEEL
-260 KSDIEDSYK
+260 KSQISEAFGSDIE
-269 SEVENITSITD
+269 TAMAITD
-280 RKERSNKQSELE
+280 RSERSEKQSELE
-292 EQVVEKYINEEED
+292 EQAVEKFLDEEDD
-305 NTKAIKLAFKSL
+305 NTKAIKLAFKSI
-317 VKNVVRDRVISGG
+317 VKNTVRDRVLSGG
-330 ERLDGRSP
+330 ARLDGRTP
-338 TDIREISAEIGLLPT
+338 TDIRNISAEINLLPT

-374 MGRLEQMLDTI
+374 MSRLEQMLDTI

-403 TGEAYMMRGP
+403 TGEAYPMRGP

-424 EKALVPVIP
+424 EKALVPVVP
-433 TKIDF
+433 PKVDF

-487 KDENYVTLTDILGAE
+487 KDDTYVTLTDILGAE

-525 MKIEGLPSDVLRKAL
+525 MKIEGLPADVLRKAL

-555 DTISTP
+555 DTIAEP

-574 VELPKDKIGEVIG
+574 IELPKDKIGEVIG
-587 PKGKNIRKIEEETG
+587 PKGKNIKKIEEETG
-601 VSVEIDD
+601 CSVEIDD

-613 LGSTEEDSLAA
+613 LGSTEEEAIAA
-624 AKEMVML
+624 GKEMVMM
-631 IIDPPEVEVDTDYDG
+631 IIDPPEAEVGAEYDG
-646 EVVSVATYGAFI
+646 EIVSVATYGAFV
-658 NILPGRDGLLHIS
+658 NILPGRDGLLHVS
-671 KFHSEKRVKNPEN
+671 KFHSSKRVNNTEA
-684 VLNIGDKIKVHVDS
+684 VVSVGDKVKVKVDS
-698 IENGKVSLSLLED
+698 IENGKVSLSPVED
-711 LDIPEESIDTGGGN
+711 LEVPDDAVGDGNNKSNDRRPPRNKSNNRNN
-725 RGNRDSRPRRND
+725 RGERKPKN
-737 RSGRGNSGRGNSGR
+737 GGK
-751 GNSDRGNRSSRQSDD
+751 SSN
-766 SSKRKRV
+766 RKRV
-773 SFEDEFEKGI
+773 SFEDEFEKGL

>member
-22 LALQAPGAVVVTS
+22 LALQAPGSVVVTS

-99 RPSFKEGFRC
+99 RPSFNEGFRC

-127 VLALNAASLGL
+127 VLSLNAASLGL

-148 IGAVRMSLINDNWV
+148 IGAVRMSLINDEWV
-162 PQASNTELEDSVFD
+162 VQATNTEMEESVFD

-195 AGASDNAFEKIDAGS
+195 AGASDDAFSKIDEGS
-210 KAPSEELVADGID
+210 KAPTEDIVADGID
-223 SSKQFIS
+223 ASKEYIA
-230 ELIAAQAELVSKN
+230 ELIKAQAELVSQN
-243 DVPVTDW
+243 DVPSIDW
-250 PLVEDFSKEL
+250 PSVEDFSKDL
-260 KSDIEDSYK
+260 KSEIEESFK
-269 SEVENITSITD
+269 SEVEEVTSITD
-280 RKERSNKQSELE
+280 RKERSNAQSKLE
-292 EQVVEKYINEEED
+292 ATVLEQFLNEEED
-305 NTKAIKLAFKSL
+305 NTKPIQLAFKSV

-330 ERLDGRSP
+330 NRLDGRSP
-338 TDIREISAEIGLLPT
+338 TDIRDISAEINLLPK

-487 KDENYVTLTDILGAE
+487 KDETYVTLTDILGAE

-540 NQAMDARHHILDIME
+540 NQAMDARHHILDVME
-555 DTISTP
+555 DTISEP

-587 PKGKNIRKIEEETG
+587 PKGKNIRKIEDETG

-608 DGILT
+608 EGVLT
-613 LGSTEEDSLAA
+613 LGSTEEESLIA

-631 IIDPPEVEVDTDYDG
+631 IIDPPEVEVGTDYEG
-646 EVVSVATYGAFI
+646 EVVNIATFGAFV
-658 NILPGRDGLLHIS
+658 NLLPGKDGLLHIS
-671 KFHSEKRVKNPEN
+671 KFHSTKRVSDPEK
-684 VLNIGDKIKVHVDS
+684 VLEVGQKLMVHVDS
-698 IENGKVSLSLLED
+698 VEKGRVSLSLKED
-711 LDIPEESIDTGGGN
+711 LDV
-725 RGNRDSRPRRND
+725 
-737 RSGRGNSGRGNSGR
+737 SGDDKSETKKQGNSRDNS
-751 GNSDRGNRSSRQSDD
+751 NND
-766 SSKRKRV
+766 SSKSRKRV
-773 SFEDEFEKGI
+773 SFEDDFEKGL